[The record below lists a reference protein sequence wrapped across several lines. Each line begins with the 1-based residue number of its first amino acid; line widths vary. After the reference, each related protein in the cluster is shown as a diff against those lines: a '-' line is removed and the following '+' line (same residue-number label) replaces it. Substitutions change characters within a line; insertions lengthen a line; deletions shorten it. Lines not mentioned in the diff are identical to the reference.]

1 MRLRVLPFEKE
12 GVRGGFRNSDLQVFN
27 EMKIS
32 ENWLRAW
39 VNPEIDSGT
48 LSDQL
53 TMLGLEVDDMAPAA
67 KPFSGVVVG
76 EVLTVEQHPDADRL
90 RVTTVNI
97 GSGEPLQI
105 VCGAPNVRAGMKA
118 PVATIGAVLPGDFK
132 IKKGKLRGVESQGM
146 LCGAS
151 EIDLE
156 DKIDGLLELPADAPV
171 GVDIREYLELDD
183 HVIDISITP
192 NRGDCFS
199 IRGVAREIGVIN
211 QLPVAAPEIKEVAA
225 AIADHKNVIVDT
237 DGCPRYLGRVIKN
250 VNTKAPTPAWM
261 ERALARSGI
270 RQHSILVDIT
280 NYVLIE
286 LGQPLHAFDGGKVEG
301 AVHVRQAAAGEKLV
315 LLNEQE
321 VELQEDVMVIADDA
335 KALAIAG
342 IMGGL
347 SSSVTDE
354 TAEIFLESAFFA
366 PLHIAGRARRF
377 GLHTDA
383 SQRYERGVD
392 FELPMAAM
400 HRASQLI
407 AELAGGEFGP
417 ITAVEQAALLPKR
430 EAIALNQAQVDQL
443 LGYAVEPAFISDAL
457 SRLGCAVTVKAEGE
471 WTVVP
476 PSHRYDMAIY
486 QDLIEEVARIHG
498 YDNIQ
503 ISLPVMDVKLAKYAD
518 QFELAQLRQTAV
530 TLGYQEAISFSF
542 ADAKL
547 EKQLNPQV
555 QPLALANPISSDLA
569 VMRSTLL
576 SSLIPCVQYNLNRQ
590 QSRVRFFELGLRFD
604 YQGAS
609 SIHDLKQVPAF
620 ALIAAGPRTAESWH
634 GKPAEMDFFDF
645 KGDVEEI
652 LAAAR
657 LKVEYVRSERAWLHP
672 GQSAEILLNGQSIGY
687 LGRLH
692 PSLEAELDLSATWVA
707 ELDQQAILQTYVSN
721 FTELSRFPS
730 VRRDIA
736 LLISDKIN
744 VSEIQQLIEKTGGEL
759 LDSAWLFDVYTGQ
772 GVEEGKRSLA
782 FALLWQHPSRT
793 LEDAE
798 IKSGMDNIL
807 QVLENTYQATLRA
820 S

>member
-1 MRLRVLPFEKE
+1 
-12 GVRGGFRNSDLQVFN
+12 
-27 EMKIS
+27 MKIS
-32 ENWLRAW
+32 ENWLRTW
-39 VNPEIDSGT
+39 VNPAIDSET

-53 TMLGLEVDDMAPAA
+53 TMLGLEVDELAPVA
-67 KPFSGVVVG
+67 KPFTGVVVG

-118 PVATIGAVLPGDFK
+118 PVAMIGAVLPGDFK

-171 GVDIREYLELDD
+171 GINIREYLKLDD
-183 HVIDISITP
+183 NVIDISITP

-199 IRGVAREIGVIN
+199 IRGIAREIAVIN
-211 QLPVAAPEIKEVAA
+211 QLQMNEPDIKSVDAT
-225 AIADHKNVIVDT
+225 IADEKKVVIST
-237 DGCPRYLGRVIKN
+237 EGAPRYLGRVIKN
-250 VNTKAPTPAWM
+250 VNVKAATPEWM
-261 ERALARSGI
+261 EQALARSGI
-270 RQHSILVDIT
+270 RTHSILVDVT
-280 NYVLIE
+280 NYVLME
-286 LGQPLHAFDGGKVEG
+286 LGQPMHAFDLAKIEG
-301 AVHVRQAAAGEKLV
+301 TVHVRQAQPQEKLQ
-315 LLNEQE
+315 LLNDQE
-321 VELQEDVMVIADDA
+321 VELQEDIMVIADDQ

-347 SSSVTDE
+347 ASSVTDD
-354 TAEIFLESAFFA
+354 TTDIFLESAFFA
-366 PLHIAGRARRF
+366 PLAIAGRARRF
-377 GLHTDA
+377 GLHTDS

-392 FELPMAAM
+392 FELPLIAM
-400 HRASQLI
+400 NRASQLI
-407 AELAGGEFGP
+407 QELAGGEFGP
-417 ITAVEQAALLPKR
+417 ITVAEKTEILPKR
-430 EAIALNQAQVDQL
+430 EAIELKQAQVDQL
-443 LGYAVEPAFISDAL
+443 LGYQVTADFIADAL
-457 SRLGCAVTVKAEGE
+457 TRLGCEVTVKAEGE
-471 WTVVP
+471 WSVVP

-486 QDLIEEVARIHG
+486 QDLIEEVARIDG

-503 ISLPVMDVKLAKYAD
+503 ISLPSMDVQLAKYQD
-518 QFELAQLRQTAV
+518 RFEIAELRQTIV

-555 QPLALANPISSDLA
+555 NPLMLANPISSDLA
-569 VMRSTLL
+569 AMRSTLL

-604 YQGAS
+604 YQNAK
-609 SIHDLKQVPAF
+609 SIEDLKQIPTL
-620 ALIAAGPRTAESWH
+620 ALVAVGSQQPESWH
-634 GKPAEMDFFDF
+634 VKPQPMDFFDF
-645 KGDVEEI
+645 KGEIEEI
-652 LAAAR
+652 LAAGR
-657 LKVEYVRSERAWLHP
+657 VKVEYVRSERAWLHP
-672 GQSAEILLNGQSIGY
+672 GQSAEILVDGQSIGY

-692 PSLEAELDLSATWVA
+692 PSLENELDLSTTWVA
-707 ELDQQAILQTYVSN
+707 ELNQTAVLQSYVSN

-730 VRRDIA
+730 IRRDIA
-736 LLISDKIN
+736 LLISDNIN
-744 VSEIQQLIEKTGGEL
+744 VRDIQQLIEKTGGEL
-759 LDSAWLFDVYTGQ
+759 LDSTWLFDVYTGQ

-798 IKSGMDNIL
+798 IKSGMDNII

>member
-1 MRLRVLPFEKE
+1 
-12 GVRGGFRNSDLQVFN
+12 
-27 EMKIS
+27 MKIS
-32 ENWLRAW
+32 ENWLRTW
-39 VNPEIDSGT
+39 VNPAIDSDT

-53 TMLGLEVDDMAPAA
+53 TMLGLEVDELAPVA
-67 KPFSGVVVG
+67 KPFTGVVVG

-156 DKIDGLLELPADAPV
+156 DKIDGLLELPDDAPV
-171 GVDIREYLELDD
+171 GVNIREYLKLDD
-183 HVIDISITP
+183 NVIDISITP

-199 IRGVAREIGVIN
+199 IRGIAREVAVIN
-211 QLPVAAPEIKEVAA
+211 QLQMNEPEIKSVDATITDEKKV
-225 AIADHKNVIVDT
+225 VIST
-237 DGCPRYLGRVIKN
+237 DGAPRYLGRVIKN
-250 VNTKAPTPAWM
+250 VNVKAATPEWM
-261 ERALARSGI
+261 QQALARSGI
-270 RQHSILVDIT
+270 RTHSILVDVT
-280 NYVLIE
+280 NYVLME
-286 LGQPLHAFDGGKVEG
+286 LGQPMHAFDLAKIEG
-301 AVHVRQAAAGEKLV
+301 TVHVRQAQPQEKLQ
-315 LLNEQE
+315 LLNDQE
-321 VELQEDVMVIADDA
+321 VELQDDVMVIADDQ

-347 SSSVTDE
+347 ASSVTDD
-354 TAEIFLESAFFA
+354 TTDIFLESAFFA
-366 PLHIAGRARRF
+366 PLAIAGRARRF
-377 GLHTDA
+377 GLHTDS

-392 FELPMAAM
+392 FELPLIAM
-400 HRASQLI
+400 NRASQLI
-407 AELAGGEFGP
+407 QELAGGEFGP
-417 ITAVEQAALLPKR
+417 ITVAEKSDLLPKR
-430 EAIALNQAQVDQL
+430 EAIELKQAQVDQL
-443 LGYAVEPAFISDAL
+443 LGYKVAAEFITDAL
-457 SRLGCAVTVKAEGE
+457 TRLGCEVTVQANGE
-471 WTVVP
+471 WSVVP

-486 QDLIEEVARIHG
+486 QDLIEEVARIDG

-503 ISLPVMDVKLAKYAD
+503 ISLPSMDVQLAKYQD
-518 QFELAQLRQTAV
+518 RFEIVQLRQTVV

-555 QPLALANPISSDLA
+555 SPLMLANPISSDLA
-569 VMRSTLL
+569 AMRSTLL

-604 YQGAS
+604 YQNAN
-609 SIHDLKQVPAF
+609 SIQDLKQIPTL
-620 ALIAAGPRTAESWH
+620 ALVAVGSREPESWH
-634 GKPAEMDFFDF
+634 AKPQPMDFFDF
-645 KGDVEEI
+645 KGEVEEI
-652 LAAAR
+652 LAAGR
-657 LKVEYVRSERAWLHP
+657 VKVEYVRSERPWLHP
-672 GQSAEILLNGQSIGY
+672 GQSAEILVDGQSIGY

-692 PSLEAELDLSATWVA
+692 PSLENELDLSTTWVA
-707 ELDQQAILQTYVSN
+707 ELDQAAVLQSYVSN

-736 LLISDKIN
+736 LLISDNIN
-744 VSEIQQLIEKTGGEL
+744 VRDIQQLIEKTGGEL
-759 LDSAWLFDVYTGQ
+759 LDSTWLFDVYTGQ

-798 IKSGMDNIL
+798 IKSGMDNII

>member
-1 MRLRVLPFEKE
+1 
-12 GVRGGFRNSDLQVFN
+12 
-27 EMKIS
+27 
-32 ENWLRAW
+32 
-39 VNPEIDSGT
+39 
-48 LSDQL
+48 
-53 TMLGLEVDDMAPAA
+53 
-67 KPFSGVVVG
+67 
-76 EVLTVEQHPDADRL
+76 
-90 RVTTVNI
+90 
-97 GSGEPLQI
+97 
-105 VCGAPNVRAGMKA
+105 
-118 PVATIGAVLPGDFK
+118 
-132 IKKGKLRGVESQGM
+132 M

-171 GVDIREYLELDD
+171 GMNIREYLDLDD
-183 HVIDISITP
+183 NVIDISITP

-199 IRGVAREIGVIN
+199 IRGIAREIGVIN
-211 QLPVAAPEIKEVAA
+211 QLPVIAPEIKEVAA
-225 AIADHKNVIVDT
+225 TISEEKKVVVST
-237 DGCPRYLGRVIKN
+237 EGCPRYLGRVIKN
-250 VNTKAPTPAWM
+250 VNTKAVTPVWM

-286 LGQPLHAFDGGKVEG
+286 LGQPLHAFDGGKVQG
-301 AVHVRQAAAGEKLV
+301 AVHVRQAAEAEKLV

-321 VELQEDVMVIADDA
+321 VELNEKVMVIADDE

-347 SSSVTDE
+347 SSAVSDAT
-354 TAEIFLESAFFA
+354 TEIFLESAFFA
-366 PLHIAGRARRF
+366 PLHIAGRARSF
-377 GLHTDA
+377 GMHTDA

-392 FELPMAAM
+392 FELPLIAM

-417 ITAVEQAALLPKR
+417 ITVAENAALLPTR
-430 EAIALNQAQVDQL
+430 DAIELNQAQVDQL
-443 LGYAVEPAFISDAL
+443 LGYSVDSAFITDAL
-457 SRLGCAVTVKAEGE
+457 SRLGCEVTVKAEGE
-471 WTVVP
+471 WSVVP
-476 PSHRYDMAIY
+476 PSHRYDMMIY

-503 ISLPVMDVKLAKYAD
+503 ISLPVIDVKLAKYQD
-518 QFELAQLRQTAV
+518 QFELGQLRQTAV

-542 ADAKL
+542 ADLKL
-547 EKQLNPQV
+547 EKQLNSSV
-555 QPLALANPISSDLA
+555 NPLVLANPISSDLA

-576 SSLIPCVQYNLNRQ
+576 SSLIPCVQYNVNRQ

-604 YQGAS
+604 YQEAS
-609 SIHDLKQVPAF
+609 GIHDLKQIPTF
-620 ALIAAGPRTAESWH
+620 ALIATGSRHAESWH
-634 GKPAEMDFFDF
+634 VKPAAMDFFDF

-652 LAAAR
+652 LAAGR
-657 LKVEYVRSERAWLHP
+657 VKVEYVRSERSWLHP
-672 GQSAEILLNGQSIGY
+672 GQSAEILVNGQSIGY

-692 PSLEAELDLSATWVA
+692 PSLEDELDLATTWVA
-707 ELDQQAILQTYVSN
+707 ELDQAAVLQTYVSN

-736 LLISDKIN
+736 LLINDKIN
-744 VSEIQQLIEKTGGEL
+744 VSEIQGLIEKTGGEL
-759 LDSAWLFDVYTGQ
+759 LDSTWLFDVYTGQ

>member
-1 MRLRVLPFEKE
+1 
-12 GVRGGFRNSDLQVFN
+12 
-27 EMKIS
+27 MKIS
-32 ENWLRAW
+32 ENWLRTW
-39 VNPEIDSGT
+39 VNPAIDSEK

-53 TMLGLEVDDMAPAA
+53 TMLGLEVDEIAPAA
-67 KPFSGVVVG
+67 KPFTGVVVG

-171 GVDIREYLELDD
+171 GVNVREYLDLDD
-183 HVIDISITP
+183 NVIDISITP

-199 IRGVAREIGVIN
+199 IRGIAREIGVIN
-211 QLPVAAPEIKEVAA
+211 QLPVTAPEIKEVAA
-225 AIADHKNVIVDT
+225 TLADEKKVVVET
-237 DGCPRYLGRVIKN
+237 EGCARYLGRVIKN
-250 VNTKAPTPAWM
+250 VNTKAPTPEWM
-261 ERALARSGI
+261 ERALVRAGI

-280 NYVLIE
+280 NYVLME
-286 LGQPLHAFDGGKVEG
+286 LGQPLHAFDGGKVQG
-301 AVHVRQAAAGEKLV
+301 SVHVRQAKAGEKLV

-321 VELQEDVMVIADDA
+321 VELQDDVMVIADA
-335 KALAIAG
+335 EKALAIAG

-347 SSSVTDE
+347 SSAVTDE
-354 TAEIFLESAFFA
+354 TTEIFLESAFFA

-392 FELPMAAM
+392 FELPMIAM

-417 ITAVEQAALLPKR
+417 IIVAEKTELLPER
-430 EAIALNQAQVDQL
+430 EAIELEQAQVDQL
-443 LGYAVEPAFISDAL
+443 LGYTVESDFITDAL
-457 SRLGCAVTVKAEGE
+457 TRLGCSVTVKAEGQ
-471 WTVVP
+471 WSVVP

-503 ISLPVMDVKLAKYAD
+503 ISLPVIDVKLAKYED
-518 QFELAQLRQTAV
+518 QFELTQLRQTAV

-542 ADAKL
+542 ADLKL
-547 EKQLNPQV
+547 EKQLNPEV
-555 QPLALANPISSDLA
+555 NPLALANPISSDLA

-576 SSLIPCVQYNLNRQ
+576 SSLIPCVQYNVNRQ
-590 QSRVRFFELGLRFD
+590 QNRVRFFELGLRFD
-604 YQGAS
+604 YQDAA
-609 SIHDLKQVPAF
+609 SIHDLKQIPTF
-620 ALIAAGPRTAESWH
+620 ALIATGSRTPETWH
-634 GKPAEMDFFDF
+634 GKAQPMDFFDF
-645 KGDVEEI
+645 KGDIEEI

-657 LKVEYVRSERAWLHP
+657 LNVEYVRSERSWLHP
-672 GQSAEILLNGQSIGY
+672 GQSAEILVNGQSIGY

-692 PSLEAELDLSATWVA
+692 PSLEDELDLATTWVA
-707 ELDQQAILQTYVSN
+707 ELDQSAVLQTYVSN

-744 VSEIQQLIEKTGGEL
+744 VSEIQGLIEKTGGEL
-759 LDSAWLFDVYTGQ
+759 LGSTWLFDVYTGQ

>member
-1 MRLRVLPFEKE
+1 
-12 GVRGGFRNSDLQVFN
+12 
-27 EMKIS
+27 MKIS
-32 ENWLRAW
+32 ENWLRTW
-39 VNPEIDSGT
+39 VNPAIDSDT

-53 TMLGLEVDDMAPAA
+53 TMLGLEVDELAPVA
-67 KPFSGVVVG
+67 KPFTGVVVG

-105 VCGAPNVRAGMKA
+105 VCGAPNVRVGMKA

-171 GVDIREYLELDD
+171 GVNIREYLKLDD
-183 HVIDISITP
+183 NVIDISITP

-199 IRGVAREIGVIN
+199 IRGIAREIAVIN
-211 QLPVAAPEIKEVAA
+211 QLQMNEPEIKSVDATITDEKKV
-225 AIADHKNVIVDT
+225 VIST
-237 DGCPRYLGRVIKN
+237 DGAPRYLGRVVKN
-250 VNTKAPTPAWM
+250 VNVKAATPEWM
-261 ERALARSGI
+261 EQALARSGI
-270 RQHSILVDIT
+270 RTHSILVDVT
-280 NYVLIE
+280 NYVLME
-286 LGQPLHAFDGGKVEG
+286 LGQPMHAFDLAKIEG
-301 AVHVRQAAAGEKLV
+301 TVHVRQAKSQEKLQ
-315 LLNEQE
+315 LLNDQE
-321 VELQEDVMVIADDA
+321 VELQEDIMVIADDQ

-347 SSSVTDE
+347 ASSVTDD
-354 TAEIFLESAFFA
+354 TTDIFLESAFFA
-366 PLHIAGRARRF
+366 PLAIAGRARRF
-377 GLHTDA
+377 GLHTDS

-392 FELPMAAM
+392 FELPIIAM
-400 HRASQLI
+400 NRASQLI
-407 AELAGGEFGP
+407 QELAGGEFGP
-417 ITAVEQAALLPKR
+417 ITVAEKTDLLPKR
-430 EAIALNQAQVDQL
+430 EAIELKQAQVDQL
-443 LGYAVEPAFISDAL
+443 LGYQVAAEFITDAL
-457 SRLGCAVTVKAEGE
+457 TRLGCSVTVKAEGE
-471 WTVVP
+471 WSVVP

-486 QDLIEEVARIHG
+486 QDLIEEVARIDG

-503 ISLPVMDVKLAKYAD
+503 ISLPSMDVQLAKYQD
-518 QFELAQLRQTAV
+518 RFEIAQLRQTVV

-555 QPLALANPISSDLA
+555 NPLMLANPISSDLA
-569 VMRSTLL
+569 AMRSTLL

-604 YQGAS
+604 YQNAAS
-609 SIHDLKQVPAF
+609 IQDLKQIPTL
-620 ALIAAGPRTAESWH
+620 ALIAVGSREPESWH
-634 GKPAEMDFFDF
+634 AKPQPMDFFDF
-645 KGDVEEI
+645 KGEVEEV
-652 LAAAR
+652 LAAGR
-657 LKVEYVRSERAWLHP
+657 VKVEYVRSERAWLHP
-672 GQSAEILLNGQSIGY
+672 GQSAEILVDGKSIGY

-692 PSLEAELDLSATWVA
+692 PSLENELDLSTTWVA
-707 ELDQQAILQTYVSN
+707 ELDQTAVLQSYVSN

-736 LLISDKIN
+736 LLISDNIN
-744 VSEIQQLIEKTGGEL
+744 VRDIQQLIEKTGGEL
-759 LDSAWLFDVYTGQ
+759 LDSTWLFDVYTGQ

-798 IKSGMDNIL
+798 IKSGMDNII

>member
-1 MRLRVLPFEKE
+1 
-12 GVRGGFRNSDLQVFN
+12 
-27 EMKIS
+27 MKIS
-32 ENWLRAW
+32 ENWLRTW
-39 VNPEIDSGT
+39 VNPAIDSET

-53 TMLGLEVDDMAPAA
+53 TMLGLEVDELAPVA
-67 KPFSGVVVG
+67 KPFTGVVVG

-156 DKIDGLLELPADAPV
+156 DKIDGLLELPTDAPV
-171 GVDIREYLELDD
+171 GVNIREYLKLDD
-183 HVIDISITP
+183 NVIDISITP

-199 IRGVAREIGVIN
+199 IRGIAREIAVIN
-211 QLPVAAPEIKEVAA
+211 QLQMNEPDIKSVEAT
-225 AIADHKNVIVDT
+225 IADEKKVVIST
-237 DGCPRYLGRVIKN
+237 EGAPRYLGRVIKN
-250 VNTKAPTPAWM
+250 VNVKAATPEWM
-261 ERALARSGI
+261 EQALARSGI
-270 RQHSILVDIT
+270 RTHSILVDVT
-280 NYVLIE
+280 NYVLME
-286 LGQPLHAFDGGKVEG
+286 LGQPMHAFDLAKIEG
-301 AVHVRQAAAGEKLV
+301 TVHVRQAQPQEKLQ
-315 LLNEQE
+315 LLNDQE
-321 VELQEDVMVIADDA
+321 VELQEDIMVIADDQ

-347 SSSVTDE
+347 ASSVTDD
-354 TAEIFLESAFFA
+354 TTDIFLESAFFA
-366 PLHIAGRARRF
+366 PLAIAGRARRF
-377 GLHTDA
+377 GLHTDS

-392 FELPMAAM
+392 FELPLIAM
-400 HRASQLI
+400 NRASQLI
-407 AELAGGEFGP
+407 QELAGGEFGP
-417 ITAVEQAALLPKR
+417 ITVAEKTEILPKR
-430 EAIALNQAQVDQL
+430 EAIELKQAQVDQL
-443 LGYAVEPAFISDAL
+443 LGYQLTADFIADAL
-457 SRLGCAVTVKAEGE
+457 TRLGCEVTVKAEGE
-471 WTVVP
+471 WNVVP

-486 QDLIEEVARIHG
+486 QDLIEEVARIDG

-503 ISLPVMDVKLAKYAD
+503 ISLPSMDVQLAKYQD
-518 QFELAQLRQTAV
+518 RFEIAELRQTIV

-555 QPLALANPISSDLA
+555 NPLMLANPISSDLA
-569 VMRSTLL
+569 AMRSTLL

-604 YQGAS
+604 YQDAKT
-609 SIHDLKQVPAF
+609 IEDLKQIPTL
-620 ALIAAGPRTAESWH
+620 ALVAVGSQQPESWH
-634 GKPAEMDFFDF
+634 VKPQPMDFFDF
-645 KGDVEEI
+645 KGEIEEI
-652 LAAAR
+652 LAAGR
-657 LKVEYVRSERAWLHP
+657 VKVEYVRSERAWLHP
-672 GQSAEILLNGQSIGY
+672 GQSAEILVDGQSIGY

-692 PSLEAELDLSATWVA
+692 PSLENELDLSTTWVA
-707 ELDQQAILQTYVSN
+707 ELNQTAVLQSYVSN

-730 VRRDIA
+730 IRRDIA
-736 LLISDKIN
+736 LLISDNIN
-744 VSEIQQLIEKTGGEL
+744 VRDIQQLIEKTGGEL
-759 LDSAWLFDVYTGQ
+759 LDSTWLFDVYTGQ

-798 IKSGMDNIL
+798 IKSGMDNII

>member
-1 MRLRVLPFEKE
+1 
-12 GVRGGFRNSDLQVFN
+12 
-27 EMKIS
+27 MKIS
-32 ENWLRAW
+32 ENWLRTW
-39 VNPEIDSGT
+39 VNPAIDSET

-53 TMLGLEVDDMAPAA
+53 TMLGLEVDELAPVA
-67 KPFSGVVVG
+67 KPFTGVVVG

-171 GVDIREYLELDD
+171 GINIREYLKLDD
-183 HVIDISITP
+183 NVIDISITP

-199 IRGVAREIGVIN
+199 IRGIAREIAVIN
-211 QLPVAAPEIKEVAA
+211 QLQMNEPDIKSVDAT
-225 AIADHKNVIVDT
+225 IADEKKVVIST
-237 DGCPRYLGRVIKN
+237 EGAPRYLGRVIKN
-250 VNTKAPTPAWM
+250 VNVKAATPEWM
-261 ERALARSGI
+261 EQALARSGI
-270 RQHSILVDIT
+270 RTHSILVDVT
-280 NYVLIE
+280 NYVLME
-286 LGQPLHAFDGGKVEG
+286 LGQPMHAFDLAKIEG
-301 AVHVRQAAAGEKLV
+301 TVHVRQAQPQEKLQ
-315 LLNEQE
+315 LLNDQE
-321 VELQEDVMVIADDA
+321 VELQEDIMVIADDQ

-347 SSSVTDE
+347 ASSVTDD
-354 TAEIFLESAFFA
+354 TTDIFLESAFFA
-366 PLHIAGRARRF
+366 PLAIAGRARRF
-377 GLHTDA
+377 GLHTDS

-392 FELPMAAM
+392 FELPLIAM
-400 HRASQLI
+400 NRASQLI
-407 AELAGGEFGP
+407 QELAGGEFGP
-417 ITAVEQAALLPKR
+417 ITVAEKTEILPKR
-430 EAIALNQAQVDQL
+430 EAIELKQAQVDQL
-443 LGYAVEPAFISDAL
+443 LGYQLTADFIADAL
-457 SRLGCAVTVKAEGE
+457 TRLGCEVTVKAEGE
-471 WTVVP
+471 WNVVP

-486 QDLIEEVARIHG
+486 QDLIEEVARIDG

-503 ISLPVMDVKLAKYAD
+503 ISLPSMDVQLAKYQD
-518 QFELAQLRQTAV
+518 RFEIAELRQTIV

-555 QPLALANPISSDLA
+555 NPLMLANPISSDLA
-569 VMRSTLL
+569 AMRSTLL

-604 YQGAS
+604 YQNAK
-609 SIHDLKQVPAF
+609 SIEDLKQIPTL
-620 ALIAAGPRTAESWH
+620 ALVAVGSQQPESWH
-634 GKPAEMDFFDF
+634 VKPQPMDFFDF
-645 KGDVEEI
+645 KGEIEEI
-652 LAAAR
+652 LAAGR
-657 LKVEYVRSERAWLHP
+657 VKVEYVRSERAWLHP
-672 GQSAEILLNGQSIGY
+672 GQSAEILVDGQSIGY

-692 PSLEAELDLSATWVA
+692 PSLENELDLSTTWVA
-707 ELDQQAILQTYVSN
+707 ELNQTAVLQSYVSN

-730 VRRDIA
+730 IRRDIA
-736 LLISDKIN
+736 LLISDNIN
-744 VSEIQQLIEKTGGEL
+744 VRDIQQLIEKTGGEL
-759 LDSAWLFDVYTGQ
+759 LDSTWLFDVYTGQ

-798 IKSGMDNIL
+798 IKSGMDNII

>member
-1 MRLRVLPFEKE
+1 
-12 GVRGGFRNSDLQVFN
+12 
-27 EMKIS
+27 MKIS
-32 ENWLRAW
+32 ENWLRTW
-39 VNPEIDSGT
+39 VNPAIDSEK

-53 TMLGLEVDDMAPAA
+53 TMLGLEVDDLSPAA
-67 KPFSGVVVG
+67 KPFTGVVVG

-156 DKIDGLLELPADAPV
+156 DKIDGLLELPVDAPV
-171 GVDIREYLELDD
+171 GVNVREYLDLDD
-183 HVIDISITP
+183 NVIDISITP

-199 IRGVAREIGVIN
+199 IRGIAREIGVIN
-211 QLPVAAPEIKEVAA
+211 QLPVTAPDIQEVAA
-225 AIADHKNVIVDT
+225 SIADEKKVVVST
-237 DGCPRYLGRVIKN
+237 EGCPRYLGRVIKN
-250 VNTKAPTPAWM
+250 VNTKAATPEWM

-280 NYVLIE
+280 NYVLME
-286 LGQPLHAFDGGKVEG
+286 LGQPLHAFDAAKVQG
-301 AVHVRQAAAGEKLV
+301 AVQVRQATGGEKLV

-321 VELQEDVMVIADDA
+321 VELQDDVMVIADDE

-354 TAEIFLESAFFA
+354 TTEIFLESAFFA

-392 FELPMAAM
+392 FELPLIAM

-407 AELAGGEFGP
+407 SELAGGEFGP
-417 ITAVEQAALLPKR
+417 ITVAENAAVLPTR
-430 EAIALNQAQVDQL
+430 DAIELEQAQVDQL
-443 LGYAVEPAFISDAL
+443 LGYSVDSDFITDAL
-457 SRLGCAVTVKAEGE
+457 TRLGCEVTVKAQGQ
-471 WTVVP
+471 WSVVP

-503 ISLPVMDVKLAKYAD
+503 ISLPVIDTKLAKYQD
-518 QFELAQLRQTAV
+518 QFEVAQLRQTLV

-542 ADAKL
+542 ADLKL
-547 EKQLNPQV
+547 EKQLNAAV
-555 QPLALANPISSDLA
+555 NPLALANPISSDLA

-576 SSLIPCVQYNLNRQ
+576 SSLIPCVQYNINRQ

-604 YQGAS
+604 YQNAA
-609 SIHDLKQVPAF
+609 SIHDLKQIPTLAM
-620 ALIAAGPRTAESWH
+620 IAVGAKTAESWH
-634 GKPAEMDFFDF
+634 GKPQAMDFFDL
-645 KGDVEEI
+645 KGEVEEL
-652 LAAAR
+652 LAAGR
-657 LKVEYVRSERAWLHP
+657 VQVEYVRSERSWLHP
-672 GQSAEILLNGQSIGY
+672 GQSAEILVNGQSIGY

-692 PSLEAELDLSATWVA
+692 PSLENELDLGTTWVA
-707 ELDQQAILQTYVSN
+707 ELDQQAVLQTYVSN

-744 VSEIQQLIEKTGGEL
+744 VSEIQQLIEQTGGEL
-759 LDSAWLFDVYTGQ
+759 LHSTWLFDVYTGQ
-772 GVEEGKRSLA
+772 GVEAGKRSLA
-782 FALLWQHPSRT
+782 FALLWQHPTRT

-807 QVLENTYQATLRA
+807 KVLENTYQATLRA

>member
-1 MRLRVLPFEKE
+1 
-12 GVRGGFRNSDLQVFN
+12 
-27 EMKIS
+27 MKIS
-32 ENWLRAW
+32 ENWLRTW
-39 VNPEIDSGT
+39 VNPAIDSEK

-53 TMLGLEVDDMAPAA
+53 TMLGLEVDELAPAA
-67 KPFSGVVVG
+67 KPFTGVVVG

-132 IKKGKLRGVESQGM
+132 IKKGKLRGIESQGM

-171 GVDIREYLELDD
+171 GMNIREYLDLDD
-183 HVIDISITP
+183 NVIDISITP

-199 IRGVAREIGVIN
+199 IRGIAREIGVIN
-211 QLPVAAPEIKEVAA
+211 QLPVIAPEIKEVAA
-225 AIADHKNVIVDT
+225 TISEEKKVVVST
-237 DGCPRYLGRVIKN
+237 EGCPRYLGRVIKN
-250 VNTKAPTPAWM
+250 VNTKAVTPVWM

-286 LGQPLHAFDGGKVEG
+286 LGQPLHAFDGGKVQG
-301 AVHVRQAAAGEKLV
+301 TVHVRQATEAEKLV

-321 VELQEDVMVIADDA
+321 VELNEKVMVIADDE

-347 SSSVTDE
+347 SSAVSDAT
-354 TAEIFLESAFFA
+354 TEIFLESAFFA
-366 PLHIAGRARRF
+366 PLHIAGRARSF
-377 GLHTDA
+377 GMHTDA

-392 FELPMAAM
+392 FELPLIAM

-417 ITAVEQAALLPKR
+417 ITVAENAALLPTR
-430 EAIALNQAQVDQL
+430 DAIELNQAQVDQL
-443 LGYAVEPAFISDAL
+443 LGYSVDSAFITDAL
-457 SRLGCAVTVKAEGE
+457 SRLGCEVTVKAEGE
-471 WTVVP
+471 WSVVP
-476 PSHRYDMAIY
+476 PSHRYDM
-486 QDLIEEVARIHG
+486 IEEVARIHG

-503 ISLPVMDVKLAKYAD
+503 ISLPVIDVKLAKYQD
-518 QFELAQLRQTAV
+518 QFELGQLRQTAV

-542 ADAKL
+542 SDLKL
-547 EKQLNPQV
+547 EKQLNSSV
-555 QPLALANPISSDLA
+555 NPLALANPISSDLA

-576 SSLIPCVQYNLNRQ
+576 SSLIPCVQYNVNRQ

-604 YQGAS
+604 YQEAS
-609 SIHDLKQVPAF
+609 SIHDLKQIPTF
-620 ALIAAGPRTAESWH
+620 ALIATGSRHAESWH
-634 GKPAEMDFFDF
+634 GKAQPMDFFDF

-652 LAAAR
+652 LAAGR
-657 LKVEYVRSERAWLHP
+657 VKVEYVRSERSWLHP
-672 GQSAEILLNGQSIGY
+672 GQSAEILVNGQSIGY

-692 PSLEAELDLSATWVA
+692 PSLEDELDLATTWVA
-707 ELDQQAILQTYVSN
+707 ELDQAAVLQTYVSN

-744 VSEIQQLIEKTGGEL
+744 VSEIQGLIEKTGGEL
-759 LDSAWLFDVYTGQ
+759 LDSTWLFDVYTGQ

>member
-1 MRLRVLPFEKE
+1 
-12 GVRGGFRNSDLQVFN
+12 
-27 EMKIS
+27 MKIS
-32 ENWLRAW
+32 ENWLRTW
-39 VNPEIDSGT
+39 VNPAIDSDT

-53 TMLGLEVDDMAPAA
+53 TMLGLEVDELVPAA
-67 KPFSGVVVG
+67 QPFTGVVVG
-76 EVLTVEQHPDADRL
+76 EVLTVIQHPDADRL

-97 GSGEPLQI
+97 GSAEPLQI
-105 VCGAPNVRAGMKA
+105 VCGAPNVRVGMKA

-156 DKIDGLLELPADAPV
+156 DKIDGLLELPDDAPV
-171 GVDIREYLELDD
+171 GINIREYLNLDD

-211 QLPVAAPEIKEVAA
+211 QLPVTAPEITEVAA
-225 AIADHKNVIVDT
+225 SIADQKQVSVNT

-250 VNTKAPTPAWM
+250 VNTKAATPAWM
-261 ERALARSGI
+261 EQALARSGI

-280 NYVLIE
+280 NYVLME
-286 LGQPLHAFDGGKVEG
+286 LGQPLHAFDGGQVQG
-301 AVHVRQAAAGEKLV
+301 SVHVRQATANEKLV

-321 VELQEDVMVIADDA
+321 IELTEDVMVIADDA

-347 SSSVTDE
+347 SSSVTDA
-354 TAEIFLESAFFA
+354 TTEIFLESAFFA
-366 PLHIAGRARRF
+366 PLHIAGRARRY

-392 FELPMAAM
+392 FELPMMAM

-407 AELAGGEFGP
+407 QSLAGGEFGP
-417 ITAVEQAALLPKR
+417 ITVAERAELLPKR
-430 EAIALNQAQVDQL
+430 EAIELNQAQVDQL
-443 LGYAVEPAFISDAL
+443 LGYQVESTFITDAL
-457 SRLGCAVTVKAEGE
+457 QRLGCVVTVKAEGE

-476 PSHRYDMAIY
+476 PTHRYDMAIY
-486 QDLIEEVARIHG
+486 QDLIEEVVRIHG

-503 ISLPVMDVKLAKYAD
+503 ISLPVIDVKLAKHQD
-518 QFELAQLRQTAV
+518 QFELTQLRQTLV

-542 ADAKL
+542 ADLKL
-547 EKQLNPQV
+547 EKQLNSKV
-555 QPLALANPISSDLA
+555 NPLALANPISSDLA

-576 SSLIPCVQYNLNRQ
+576 SSLIPCVQYNINRQ

-604 YQGAS
+604 YQNAQ
-609 SIHDLKQVPAF
+609 SIDGLKQIPTL
-620 ALIAAGPRTAESWH
+620 ALIAVGSKQVESWH
-634 GKPAEMDFFDF
+634 GKAQAMDFFDL
-645 KGDVEEI
+645 KGEVEEI
-652 LAAAR
+652 LAAGR
-657 LKVEYVRSERAWLHP
+657 VQVEYVRSEREWLHP
-672 GQSAEILLNGQSIGY
+672 GQSAEILIDGKSVGY

-692 PSLEAELDLSATWVA
+692 PSLENALDLGTTWVA
-707 ELDQQAILQTYVSN
+707 ELDQSAVLQTYVSN

-736 LLISDKIN
+736 LVISDKIN
-744 VSEIQQLIEKTGGEL
+744 VSEIQQLIEKTGGAL
-759 LDSAWLFDVYTGQ
+759 LDSTWLFDVYTGQ
-772 GVEEGKRSLA
+772 GVEQGKRSLA

-798 IKSGMDNIL
+798 IKSGMDHII
-807 QVLENTYQATLRA
+807 QVLESTYQATLRA

>member
-1 MRLRVLPFEKE
+1 
-12 GVRGGFRNSDLQVFN
+12 
-27 EMKIS
+27 MKIS
-32 ENWLRAW
+32 ENWLRTW
-39 VNPEIDSGT
+39 VNPAIDSEK

-53 TMLGLEVDDMAPAA
+53 TMLGLEVDDLSPAA
-67 KPFSGVVVG
+67 KPFTGVVVG

-171 GVDIREYLELDD
+171 GVNIREYLDLDD
-183 HVIDISITP
+183 NVIDISITP

-199 IRGVAREIGVIN
+199 IRGIAREVGVIN
-211 QLPVAAPEIKEVAA
+211 QLPVTAPEIKEVAA
-225 AIADHKNVIVDT
+225 SIADEKKVVVST
-237 DGCPRYLGRVIKN
+237 EGCPRYLGRVIKN
-250 VNTKAPTPAWM
+250 VNTKAATPEWM
-261 ERALARSGI
+261 ERALTRSGI

-280 NYVLIE
+280 NYVLME
-286 LGQPLHAFDGGKVEG
+286 LGQPLHAFDGAKVQG
-301 AVHVRQAAAGEKLV
+301 AVQVRQANAGEKLI

-321 VELQEDVMVIADDA
+321 VELQDDVMVIADDE

-354 TAEIFLESAFFA
+354 TTEIFLESAFFA

-392 FELPMAAM
+392 FELPLIAI

-407 AELAGGEFGP
+407 SELAGGEFAP
-417 ITAVEQAALLPKR
+417 ITVAENAAVLPTR
-430 EAIALNQAQVDQL
+430 DAIELEQAQVDQL
-443 LGYAVEPAFISDAL
+443 LGYSVDSDFITDAL
-457 SRLGCAVTVKAEGE
+457 TRLGCEVTVKAQGQ
-471 WTVVP
+471 WSVVP
-476 PSHRYDMAIY
+476 PPHRYDMAIY

-503 ISLPVMDVKLAKYAD
+503 ISLPVIDTKLAKYQD
-518 QFELAQLRQTAV
+518 QFEVAQLRQTLV

-542 ADAKL
+542 ADLKL
-547 EKQLNPQV
+547 EKQLNAAV
-555 QPLALANPISSDLA
+555 NPLALANPISSDLA

-576 SSLIPCVQYNLNRQ
+576 SSLIPCVQYNINRQ

-604 YQGAS
+604 YQNAA
-609 SIHDLKQVPAF
+609 SIHDLKQIPTLAM
-620 ALIAAGPRTAESWH
+620 IAVGAKTAESWH
-634 GKPAEMDFFDF
+634 GKPQAMDFFDL
-645 KGDVEEI
+645 KGEVEEL
-652 LAAAR
+652 LAAGR
-657 LKVEYVRSERAWLHP
+657 VQVEYVRSERSWLHP
-672 GQSAEILLNGQSIGY
+672 GQSAEILVNGQSIGY

-692 PSLEAELDLSATWVA
+692 PSLENELDLGTTWVA
-707 ELDQQAILQTYVSN
+707 ELDQQAVLQTYVSN

-744 VSEIQQLIEKTGGEL
+744 VSEIQQLIEKTGGKL
-759 LDSAWLFDVYTGQ
+759 LHSTWLFDVYTGQ
-772 GVEEGKRSLA
+772 GVEAGKRSLA
-782 FALLWQHPSRT
+782 FALLWQHPTRT

>member
-1 MRLRVLPFEKE
+1 
-12 GVRGGFRNSDLQVFN
+12 
-27 EMKIS
+27 MKIS
-32 ENWLRAW
+32 ENWLRTW
-39 VNPEIDSGT
+39 VNPAIDSDT

-53 TMLGLEVDDMAPAA
+53 TMLGLEVDELAPVA
-67 KPFSGVVVG
+67 KPFTGVVVG

-118 PVATIGAVLPGDFK
+118 PVATIGAILPGDFK

-156 DKIDGLLELPADAPV
+156 DKIDGLLELPDDAPV
-171 GVDIREYLELDD
+171 GVNIREYLKLDD
-183 HVIDISITP
+183 NVIDISITP

-199 IRGVAREIGVIN
+199 IRGIAREVAVIN
-211 QLPVAAPEIKEVAA
+211 QLQMNEPEIKSVDATITDEKKV
-225 AIADHKNVIVDT
+225 VIST
-237 DGCPRYLGRVIKN
+237 DGAPRYLGRVIKN
-250 VNTKAPTPAWM
+250 VNVKAATPEWM
-261 ERALARSGI
+261 EQALARSGI
-270 RQHSILVDIT
+270 RTHSILVDVT
-280 NYVLIE
+280 NYVLME
-286 LGQPLHAFDGGKVEG
+286 LGQPMHAFDLAKIEG
-301 AVHVRQAAAGEKLV
+301 TVHVRQAKPQEKLQ
-315 LLNEQE
+315 LLNDQE
-321 VELQEDVMVIADDA
+321 VELQDDVMVIADDQ

-347 SSSVTDE
+347 ASSVTDD
-354 TAEIFLESAFFA
+354 TTDIFLESAFFA
-366 PLHIAGRARRF
+366 PLAIAGRARRF
-377 GLHTDA
+377 GLHTDS

-392 FELPMAAM
+392 FELPLIAM
-400 HRASQLI
+400 NRASQLI
-407 AELAGGEFGP
+407 QELAGGEFGP
-417 ITAVEQAALLPKR
+417 ITVAEKSDLLPKR
-430 EAIALNQAQVDQL
+430 EAIELKQAQVDQL
-443 LGYAVEPAFISDAL
+443 LGYKVAAEFITDAL
-457 SRLGCAVTVKAEGE
+457 TRLGCEVTIQADGE
-471 WTVVP
+471 WSVVP

-486 QDLIEEVARIHG
+486 QDLIEEVARIDG

-503 ISLPVMDVKLAKYAD
+503 ISLPSMDVQLAKYQD
-518 QFELAQLRQTAV
+518 RFEIAQLRQTVV

-555 QPLALANPISSDLA
+555 SPLMLANPISSDLA
-569 VMRSTLL
+569 AMRSTLL

-604 YQGAS
+604 YQKAN
-609 SIHDLKQVPAF
+609 SIQDLKQIPTL
-620 ALIAAGPRTAESWH
+620 ALVAVGSREPESWH
-634 GKPAEMDFFDF
+634 AKPQPMDFFDF
-645 KGDVEEI
+645 KGEVEEI
-652 LAAAR
+652 LAAGR
-657 LKVEYVRSERAWLHP
+657 VKVEYVRSERPWLHP
-672 GQSAEILLNGQSIGY
+672 GQSAEILVDGQSIGY

-692 PSLEAELDLSATWVA
+692 PSLENELDLSTTWVA
-707 ELDQQAILQTYVSN
+707 ELDQAAVLQSYVSN

-736 LLISDKIN
+736 LLISDNIN
-744 VSEIQQLIEKTGGEL
+744 VRDIQQLIEKTGGEL
-759 LDSAWLFDVYTGQ
+759 LDSTWLFDVYTGQ

-798 IKSGMDNIL
+798 IKSGMDNII

>member
-1 MRLRVLPFEKE
+1 
-12 GVRGGFRNSDLQVFN
+12 
-27 EMKIS
+27 MKIS
-32 ENWLRAW
+32 ENWLRTW
-39 VNPEIDSGT
+39 VNPAIDSET

-53 TMLGLEVDDMAPAA
+53 TMLGLEVDELAPVA
-67 KPFSGVVVG
+67 KPFTGVVVG

-105 VCGAPNVRAGMKA
+105 VCGAPNVRVGMKA

-171 GVDIREYLELDD
+171 GVNIREYLKLDD
-183 HVIDISITP
+183 NVIDISITP

-199 IRGVAREIGVIN
+199 IRGIAREIAVIN
-211 QLPVAAPEIKEVAA
+211 QLQMNEPEIKSVEA
-225 AIADHKNVIVDT
+225 AIADEKKVVIST
-237 DGCPRYLGRVIKN
+237 EGAPRYLGRVIKN
-250 VNTKAPTPAWM
+250 VNVKAATPEWM
-261 ERALARSGI
+261 EQALARSGI
-270 RQHSILVDIT
+270 RTHSILVDVT
-280 NYVLIE
+280 NYVLME
-286 LGQPLHAFDGGKVEG
+286 LGQPMHAFDLAKIEG
-301 AVHVRQAAAGEKLV
+301 TIHVRQAQLHEKLQ
-315 LLNEQE
+315 LLNDQE
-321 VELQEDVMVIADDA
+321 VELQEDIMVIADDQ

-347 SSSVTDE
+347 ASSVTDD
-354 TAEIFLESAFFA
+354 TTDIFLESAFFA
-366 PLHIAGRARRF
+366 PLAIAGRARRF
-377 GLHTDA
+377 GLHTDS

-392 FELPMAAM
+392 FELPLIAM
-400 HRASQLI
+400 NRASQLI
-407 AELAGGEFGP
+407 QELAGGEFGP
-417 ITAVEQAALLPKR
+417 ITVAEKTDLLPKR
-430 EAIALNQAQVDQL
+430 EAIELKQAQVDQL
-443 LGYAVEPAFISDAL
+443 LGYQVAGEFIADAL
-457 SRLGCAVTVKAEGE
+457 TRLGCEVTIKAEGE
-471 WTVVP
+471 WSVVP

-486 QDLIEEVARIHG
+486 QDLIEEVARIDG

-503 ISLPVMDVKLAKYAD
+503 ISLPTMDVKLAKYQD
-518 QFELAQLRQTAV
+518 RFEIAELRQTIV
-530 TLGYQEAISFSF
+530 SLGYQEAISFSF

-555 QPLALANPISSDLA
+555 NPLMLANPISSDLA
-569 VMRSTLL
+569 AMRSTLL

-604 YQGAS
+604 YQNAK
-609 SIHDLKQVPAF
+609 SIEDLKQIPTL
-620 ALIAAGPRTAESWH
+620 ALVAVGSQQPESWH
-634 GKPAEMDFFDF
+634 VKPQPMDFFDF
-645 KGDVEEI
+645 KGEIEEI
-652 LAAAR
+652 LAAGR
-657 LKVEYVRSERAWLHP
+657 VKVEYVRSERAWLHP
-672 GQSAEILLNGQSIGY
+672 GQSAEILVDGQSIGY

-692 PSLEAELDLSATWVA
+692 PSLENELDLSTTWVA
-707 ELDQQAILQTYVSN
+707 ELDQTAVLQSYVSN

-730 VRRDIA
+730 IRRDIA
-736 LLISDKIN
+736 LLISDNIN
-744 VSEIQQLIEKTGGEL
+744 VRDIQQLIEKTGGEL
-759 LDSAWLFDVYTGQ
+759 LDSTWLFDVYTGQ

-798 IKSGMDNIL
+798 IKSGMDNII

>member
-1 MRLRVLPFEKE
+1 
-12 GVRGGFRNSDLQVFN
+12 
-27 EMKIS
+27 MKIS
-32 ENWLRAW
+32 ENWLRTW
-39 VNPEIDSGT
+39 VNPAIDSDT

-53 TMLGLEVDDMAPAA
+53 TMLGLEVDELVPAA
-67 KPFSGVVVG
+67 KHFTGVVVG
-76 EVLTVEQHPDADRL
+76 EVLTVIQHPDADRL

-105 VCGAPNVRAGMKA
+105 VCGAPNVRVGMKA

-156 DKIDGLLELPADAPV
+156 DKIDGLLELPDDAPV
-171 GVDIREYLELDD
+171 GVNIREYLNLDD

-211 QLPVAAPEIKEVAA
+211 QLPVKAPEITEVAA
-225 AIADHKNVIVDT
+225 TIADQKQVHVST

-250 VNTKAPTPAWM
+250 VNTKAATPEWM
-261 ERALARSGI
+261 EQALARSGI

-280 NYVLIE
+280 NYVLME
-286 LGQPLHAFDGGKVEG
+286 LGQPLHAFDGGQVQG
-301 AVHVRQAAAGEKLV
+301 SVHVRQATANEKLV

-321 VELQEDVMVIADDA
+321 IELTEDVMVIADDA

-347 SSSVTDE
+347 SSSVTDA
-354 TAEIFLESAFFA
+354 TTEIFLESAFFA
-366 PLHIAGRARRF
+366 PLHIAGRARRY

-392 FELPMAAM
+392 FELPMIAM

-407 AELAGGEFGP
+407 QSLAGGEFGP
-417 ITAVEQAALLPKR
+417 ITVAERTALLPKR
-430 EAIALNQAQVDQL
+430 EAIELTQAQVDQL
-443 LGYAVEPAFISDAL
+443 LGYSVESAFITDAL
-457 SRLGCAVTVKAEGE
+457 QRLGCVVTVKAEGE

-503 ISLPVMDVKLAKYAD
+503 ISLPVIDVKLAKHQD
-518 QFELAQLRQTAV
+518 QFELPQLRQTLV

-542 ADAKL
+542 ADLKL
-547 EKQLNPQV
+547 EKQLNSQV
-555 QPLALANPISSDLA
+555 NPLALANPISSDLA

-576 SSLIPCVQYNLNRQ
+576 SSLIPCVQYNINRQ

-604 YQGAS
+604 YQNAQT
-609 SIHDLKQVPAF
+609 IDDLNQIPTLAM
-620 ALIAAGPRTAESWH
+620 IAVGSKHAESWH
-634 GKPAEMDFFDF
+634 GKAQAMDFFDF
-645 KGDVEEI
+645 KGEVEEV
-652 LAAAR
+652 LAAGR
-657 LKVEYVRSERAWLHP
+657 VQVEYVRSEREWLHP
-672 GQSAEILLNGQSIGY
+672 GQSAEILIDGKSVGY

-692 PSLEAELDLSATWVA
+692 PSLENALDLSTTWVA
-707 ELDQQAILQTYVSN
+707 ELDQSAVLQTYVSN

-736 LLISDKIN
+736 LVISDKIN

-759 LDSAWLFDVYTGQ
+759 LDSTWLFDVYTGQ
-772 GVEEGKRSLA
+772 GVEQGKRSLA

-798 IKSGMDNIL
+798 IKSGMDHII
-807 QVLENTYQATLRA
+807 QVLESTYQATLRA

>member
-1 MRLRVLPFEKE
+1 
-12 GVRGGFRNSDLQVFN
+12 
-27 EMKIS
+27 MKIS
-32 ENWLRAW
+32 ENWLRTW
-39 VNPEIDSGT
+39 VNPAIDSDT

-53 TMLGLEVDDMAPAA
+53 TMLGLEVDELAPVA
-67 KPFSGVVVG
+67 KPFTGVVVG

-156 DKIDGLLELPADAPV
+156 DKIDGLLELPDDAPV
-171 GVDIREYLELDD
+171 GVNIREYLKLDD
-183 HVIDISITP
+183 NVIDISITP

-199 IRGVAREIGVIN
+199 IRGIAREVAVIN
-211 QLPVAAPEIKEVAA
+211 QLQMNEPEIKSVDATITDEKKV
-225 AIADHKNVIVDT
+225 VINT
-237 DGCPRYLGRVIKN
+237 DGAPRYLGRVIKN
-250 VNTKAPTPAWM
+250 VNVKAATPEWM
-261 ERALARSGI
+261 EQALARSGI
-270 RQHSILVDIT
+270 RTHSILVDVT
-280 NYVLIE
+280 NYVLME
-286 LGQPLHAFDGGKVEG
+286 LGQPMHAFDLAKIEG
-301 AVHVRQAAAGEKLV
+301 TVHVRQAQPQEKLQ
-315 LLNEQE
+315 LLNDQE
-321 VELQEDVMVIADDA
+321 VELQDDVMVIADDQ

-347 SSSVTDE
+347 ASSVTDD
-354 TAEIFLESAFFA
+354 TTDIFLESAFFA
-366 PLHIAGRARRF
+366 PLAIAGRARRF
-377 GLHTDA
+377 GLHTDS

-392 FELPMAAM
+392 FELPLIAM
-400 HRASQLI
+400 NRASQLI
-407 AELAGGEFGP
+407 QELAGGEFGP
-417 ITAVEQAALLPKR
+417 ITVAEKADLLPKR
-430 EAIALNQAQVDQL
+430 EAIELKQVQVDQL
-443 LGYAVEPAFISDAL
+443 LGYKVAAEFITDAL
-457 SRLGCAVTVKAEGE
+457 TRLGCEVTVQANGE
-471 WTVVP
+471 WSVVP

-486 QDLIEEVARIHG
+486 QDLIEEVARIDG

-503 ISLPVMDVKLAKYAD
+503 ISLPSMDVQLAKYQD
-518 QFELAQLRQTAV
+518 RFEIAQLRQTVV

-555 QPLALANPISSDLA
+555 SPLMLANPISSDLA
-569 VMRSTLL
+569 AMRSTLL

-604 YQGAS
+604 YQNAN
-609 SIHDLKQVPAF
+609 SIQDLKQIPTL
-620 ALIAAGPRTAESWH
+620 ALVAVGSREPESWH
-634 GKPAEMDFFDF
+634 AKPQPMDFFDF
-645 KGDVEEI
+645 KGEVEEI
-652 LAAAR
+652 LAAGR
-657 LKVEYVRSERAWLHP
+657 VKVEYVRSERPWLHP
-672 GQSAEILLNGQSIGY
+672 GQSAEILVDGQSIGY

-692 PSLEAELDLSATWVA
+692 PSLENELDLSTTWVA
-707 ELDQQAILQTYVSN
+707 ELDQAAVLQSYVSN

-736 LLISDKIN
+736 LLISDNIN
-744 VSEIQQLIEKTGGEL
+744 VRDIQQLIEKTGGEL
-759 LDSAWLFDVYTGQ
+759 LDSTWLFDVYTGQ

-798 IKSGMDNIL
+798 IKSGMDNII

>member
-1 MRLRVLPFEKE
+1 
-12 GVRGGFRNSDLQVFN
+12 
-27 EMKIS
+27 MKIS
-32 ENWLRAW
+32 ENWLRTW
-39 VNPEIDSGT
+39 VNPAIDSEK

-53 TMLGLEVDDMAPAA
+53 TMLGLEVDDLSPAA
-67 KPFSGVVVG
+67 KPFTGVVVG

-156 DKIDGLLELPADAPV
+156 DKIDGLLELPVDAPV
-171 GVDIREYLELDD
+171 GVNIREYLDLDD
-183 HVIDISITP
+183 NVIDISITP

-199 IRGVAREIGVIN
+199 IRGIAREIGVIN
-211 QLPVAAPEIKEVAA
+211 QLPVTAPEIKEMAA
-225 AIADHKNVIVDT
+225 SIADEKKVVVST
-237 DGCPRYLGRVIKN
+237 EGCPRYLGRVIKN
-250 VNTKAPTPAWM
+250 VNTKAATPEWM

-280 NYVLIE
+280 NYVLME
-286 LGQPLHAFDGGKVEG
+286 LGQPLHAFDGAKVQG
-301 AVHVRQAAAGEKLV
+301 SVQVRQATAGEKLV

-321 VELQEDVMVIADDA
+321 VELQDDVMVIADDE

-354 TAEIFLESAFFA
+354 TTEIFLESAFFA

-392 FELPMAAM
+392 FELPLIAM

-407 AELAGGEFGP
+407 SELAGGEFGP
-417 ITAVEQAALLPKR
+417 ITVAENAAVLPTR
-430 EAIALNQAQVDQL
+430 DAIELKQAQVDQL
-443 LGYAVEPAFISDAL
+443 LGYSVDSDFITDAL
-457 SRLGCAVTVKAEGE
+457 TRLGCEVTVKAQGQ
-471 WTVVP
+471 WSVVP

-503 ISLPVMDVKLAKYAD
+503 ISLPVIDTKLAKYQD
-518 QFELAQLRQTAV
+518 QFEVAQLRQTLV

-542 ADAKL
+542 ADLKL
-547 EKQLNPQV
+547 EKQLNAAV
-555 QPLALANPISSDLA
+555 NPLALANPISSDLA

-576 SSLIPCVQYNLNRQ
+576 SSLIPCVQYNINRQ

-604 YQGAS
+604 YQNAA
-609 SIHDLKQVPAF
+609 SIHDLKQIPTLAM
-620 ALIAAGPRTAESWH
+620 IAVGAKTAESWH
-634 GKPAEMDFFDF
+634 GKPQAMDFFDL
-645 KGDVEEI
+645 KGEVEEL
-652 LAAAR
+652 LAAGR
-657 LKVEYVRSERAWLHP
+657 VQVEYVRSERSWLHP
-672 GQSAEILLNGQSIGY
+672 GQSAEILVNGQSIGY

-692 PSLEAELDLSATWVA
+692 PSLENELDLGTTWVA
-707 ELDQQAILQTYVSN
+707 ELDQQAVLQTYVSN

-744 VSEIQQLIEKTGGEL
+744 VSEIQQLIEQTGGEL
-759 LDSAWLFDVYTGQ
+759 LHSTWLFDVYTGQ
-772 GVEEGKRSLA
+772 GVEAGKRSLA
-782 FALLWQHPSRT
+782 FALLWQHPTRT

>member
-1 MRLRVLPFEKE
+1 
-12 GVRGGFRNSDLQVFN
+12 
-27 EMKIS
+27 MKIS
-32 ENWLRAW
+32 ENWLRTW
-39 VNPEIDSGT
+39 VNPAIDSET

-53 TMLGLEVDDMAPAA
+53 TMLGLEVDELAPVA
-67 KPFSGVVVG
+67 KPFTGVVVG

-171 GVDIREYLELDD
+171 GVNIREYLKLDD
-183 HVIDISITP
+183 NVIDISITP

-199 IRGVAREIGVIN
+199 IRGIAREIAVIN
-211 QLPVAAPEIKEVAA
+211 QLQTNEPEIKSVDAT
-225 AIADHKNVIVDT
+225 IADEKKVVIST
-237 DGCPRYLGRVIKN
+237 DGAPRYLGRVVKN
-250 VNTKAPTPAWM
+250 VNVKAATPEWM
-261 ERALARSGI
+261 EQALARSGI
-270 RQHSILVDIT
+270 RTHSILVDVT
-280 NYVLIE
+280 NYVLME
-286 LGQPLHAFDGGKVEG
+286 LGQPMHAFDLAKIEG
-301 AVHVRQAAAGEKLV
+301 TVQVRQAKPQEKLQ
-315 LLNEQE
+315 LLNDQE
-321 VELQEDVMVIADDA
+321 VELQEDIMVIADDQ

-347 SSSVTDE
+347 ASSVTDD
-354 TAEIFLESAFFA
+354 TTDIFLESAFFA
-366 PLHIAGRARRF
+366 PLAIAGRARRF
-377 GLHTDA
+377 GLHTDS

-392 FELPMAAM
+392 FELPLIAM
-400 HRASQLI
+400 NRASQLI
-407 AELAGGEFGP
+407 QELAGGEFGP
-417 ITAVEQAALLPKR
+417 ITVAEKTDLLPKR
-430 EAIALNQAQVDQL
+430 EAIELKQAQVDQL
-443 LGYAVEPAFISDAL
+443 LGYQVAGEFIADAL
-457 SRLGCAVTVKAEGE
+457 TRLGCKVTVKAEGE
-471 WTVVP
+471 WSVVP

-486 QDLIEEVARIHG
+486 QDLIEEVARIDG

-503 ISLPVMDVKLAKYAD
+503 ISLPTMDVKLAKYQD
-518 QFELAQLRQTAV
+518 RFEITELRQTIV
-530 TLGYQEAISFSF
+530 SLGYQEAISFSF

-555 QPLALANPISSDLA
+555 NPLMLANPISSDLA
-569 VMRSTLL
+569 AMRSTLL
-576 SSLIPCVQYNLNRQ
+576 SSLIPCVQYNINRQ

-604 YQGAS
+604 YQNAK
-609 SIHDLKQVPAF
+609 SIEDLKQIPTL
-620 ALIAAGPRTAESWH
+620 ALVAVGSQQPESWH
-634 GKPAEMDFFDF
+634 VKPQPMDFFDF
-645 KGDVEEI
+645 KGEIEEI
-652 LAAAR
+652 LAAGR
-657 LKVEYVRSERAWLHP
+657 VKVEYVRSERAWLHP
-672 GQSAEILLNGQSIGY
+672 GQSAEILVDGQSIGY

-692 PSLEAELDLSATWVA
+692 PSLENELDLSTTWVA
-707 ELDQQAILQTYVSN
+707 ELDQTAVLQSYVSN

-730 VRRDIA
+730 IRRDIA
-736 LLISDKIN
+736 LLISDNIN
-744 VSEIQQLIEKTGGEL
+744 VRDIQQLIEKTGGEL
-759 LDSAWLFDVYTGQ
+759 LDSTWLFDVYTGQ

-798 IKSGMDNIL
+798 IKSGMDNII

>member
-1 MRLRVLPFEKE
+1 
-12 GVRGGFRNSDLQVFN
+12 
-27 EMKIS
+27 MKIS
-32 ENWLRAW
+32 ENWLRTW
-39 VNPEIDSGT
+39 VNPAIDSDT

-53 TMLGLEVDDMAPAA
+53 TMLGLEVDELAPVA
-67 KPFSGVVVG
+67 KPFTGVVVG

-118 PVATIGAVLPGDFK
+118 PVATIGAILPGDFK

-156 DKIDGLLELPADAPV
+156 DKIDGLLELPDDAPV
-171 GVDIREYLELDD
+171 GVNIREYLKLDD
-183 HVIDISITP
+183 NVIDISITP

-199 IRGVAREIGVIN
+199 IRGIAREVAVIN
-211 QLPVAAPEIKEVAA
+211 QLQMNEPEIKSVDATITDEKKV
-225 AIADHKNVIVDT
+225 VINT
-237 DGCPRYLGRVIKN
+237 DGAPRYLGRVIKN
-250 VNTKAPTPAWM
+250 VNVKAAPPEWM
-261 ERALARSGI
+261 EQALARSGI
-270 RQHSILVDIT
+270 RTHSILVDVT
-280 NYVLIE
+280 NYVLME
-286 LGQPLHAFDGGKVEG
+286 LGQPMHAFDLAKIEG
-301 AVHVRQAAAGEKLV
+301 TVHVRQAQPQEKLQ
-315 LLNEQE
+315 LLNDQE
-321 VELQEDVMVIADDA
+321 VELQDDVMVIADDQ

-347 SSSVTDE
+347 ASSVTDD
-354 TAEIFLESAFFA
+354 TTDIFLESAFFA
-366 PLHIAGRARRF
+366 PLAIAGRARRF
-377 GLHTDA
+377 GLHTDS

-392 FELPMAAM
+392 FELPLIAM
-400 HRASQLI
+400 NRASQLI
-407 AELAGGEFGP
+407 QELAGGEFGP
-417 ITAVEQAALLPKR
+417 ITVVEKSDLLPKR
-430 EAIALNQAQVDQL
+430 EAIELKQAQVDQL
-443 LGYAVEPAFISDAL
+443 LGYKVAAEFITDAL
-457 SRLGCAVTVKAEGE
+457 TRLGCEVTVQANGE
-471 WTVVP
+471 WSVVP

-486 QDLIEEVARIHG
+486 QDLIEEVARIDG

-503 ISLPVMDVKLAKYAD
+503 ISLPSMDVQLAKYQD
-518 QFELAQLRQTAV
+518 RFEIAQLRQTVV

-555 QPLALANPISSDLA
+555 SPLMLANPISSDLA

-604 YQGAS
+604 YQNAN
-609 SIHDLKQVPAF
+609 SIQDLKQIPTL
-620 ALIAAGPRTAESWH
+620 ALVAVGSREPESWH
-634 GKPAEMDFFDF
+634 AKPQPMDFFDF
-645 KGDVEEI
+645 KGEVEEI
-652 LAAAR
+652 LAAGR
-657 LKVEYVRSERAWLHP
+657 VKVEYVRSERPWLHP
-672 GQSAEILLNGQSIGY
+672 GQSAEILVDGQSIGY

-692 PSLEAELDLSATWVA
+692 PSLENELDLSTTWVA
-707 ELDQQAILQTYVSN
+707 ELDQAAVLQSYVSN

-736 LLISDKIN
+736 LLISDNIN
-744 VSEIQQLIEKTGGEL
+744 VRDIQQLIEKTGGEL
-759 LDSAWLFDVYTGQ
+759 LDSTWLFDVYTGQ

-798 IKSGMDNIL
+798 IKSGMDNII

>member
-1 MRLRVLPFEKE
+1 
-12 GVRGGFRNSDLQVFN
+12 
-27 EMKIS
+27 MKIS
-32 ENWLRAW
+32 ENWLRTW
-39 VNPEIDSGT
+39 VNPAIDSET

-53 TMLGLEVDDMAPAA
+53 TMLGLEVDELAPVA
-67 KPFSGVVVG
+67 KPFTGVVVG

-105 VCGAPNVRAGMKA
+105 VCGAPNVHAGMKA

-171 GVDIREYLELDD
+171 GVNIREYLKLDD
-183 HVIDISITP
+183 NVIDISITP

-199 IRGVAREIGVIN
+199 IRGIAREIAVIN
-211 QLPVAAPEIKEVAA
+211 KLQMNEPEIKSVDAT
-225 AIADHKNVIVDT
+225 IADEKKVVIST
-237 DGCPRYLGRVIKN
+237 EGAPRYLGRVIKN
-250 VNTKAPTPAWM
+250 VNVKAATPEWM
-261 ERALARSGI
+261 EQALARSGI
-270 RQHSILVDIT
+270 RTHSILVDVT
-280 NYVLIE
+280 NYVLME
-286 LGQPLHAFDGGKVEG
+286 LGQPMHAFDLAKIEG
-301 AVHVRQAAAGEKLV
+301 NVQVRQAKLQEKLQ
-315 LLNEQE
+315 LLNDQE
-321 VELQEDVMVIADDA
+321 VELQEDIMVIADDQ

-347 SSSVTDE
+347 ASSVTDD
-354 TAEIFLESAFFA
+354 TTDIFLESAFFA
-366 PLHIAGRARRF
+366 PLAIAGRARRF
-377 GLHTDA
+377 GLHTDS

-392 FELPMAAM
+392 FELPLIAM
-400 HRASQLI
+400 NRASQLI
-407 AELAGGEFGP
+407 QELAGGEFGP
-417 ITAVEQAALLPKR
+417 ITVAEKTDLLPKR
-430 EAIALNQAQVDQL
+430 EAIELKQAQVDQL
-443 LGYAVEPAFISDAL
+443 LGYQVAGEFIADAL
-457 SRLGCAVTVKAEGE
+457 TRLGCEVTIKAEGE
-471 WTVVP
+471 WSVVP

-486 QDLIEEVARIHG
+486 QDLIEEVARIDG

-503 ISLPVMDVKLAKYAD
+503 ISLPSMDVQLAKYQD
-518 QFELAQLRQTAV
+518 RFEIAELRQTIV

-555 QPLALANPISSDLA
+555 NPLMLANPISSDLA
-569 VMRSTLL
+569 AMRSTLL

-604 YQGAS
+604 YQNAK
-609 SIHDLKQVPAF
+609 SIEDLKQIPTL
-620 ALIAAGPRTAESWH
+620 ALVAVGSQQPESWH
-634 GKPAEMDFFDF
+634 VKPQPMDFFDF
-645 KGDVEEI
+645 KGEIEEI
-652 LAAAR
+652 LAAGR
-657 LKVEYVRSERAWLHP
+657 VKVEYVRSERAWLHP
-672 GQSAEILLNGQSIGY
+672 GQSAEILVDGQSIGY

-692 PSLEAELDLSATWVA
+692 PSLENELDLSTTWVA
-707 ELDQQAILQTYVSN
+707 ELDQTAVLQSYVSN

-730 VRRDIA
+730 IRRDIA
-736 LLISDKIN
+736 LLISDNIN
-744 VSEIQQLIEKTGGEL
+744 VRDIQQLIEKTGGEL
-759 LDSAWLFDVYTGQ
+759 LDSTWLFDVYTGQ

-798 IKSGMDNIL
+798 IKSGMDNII

>member
-1 MRLRVLPFEKE
+1 
-12 GVRGGFRNSDLQVFN
+12 
-27 EMKIS
+27 MKIS
-32 ENWLRAW
+32 ENWLRTW
-39 VNPEIDSGT
+39 VNPAIDSDT

-53 TMLGLEVDDMAPAA
+53 TMLGLEVDELAPVA
-67 KPFSGVVVG
+67 KPFTGVVVG

-118 PVATIGAVLPGDFK
+118 PVATIGAILPGDFK

-156 DKIDGLLELPADAPV
+156 DKIDGLLELPDDAPV
-171 GVDIREYLELDD
+171 GVNIREYLKLDD
-183 HVIDISITP
+183 NVIDISITP

-199 IRGVAREIGVIN
+199 IRGIAREVAVIN
-211 QLPVAAPEIKEVAA
+211 QLQMNEPEIKSVDATITHEKKV
-225 AIADHKNVIVDT
+225 VINT
-237 DGCPRYLGRVIKN
+237 DGAPRYLGRVIKN
-250 VNTKAPTPAWM
+250 VNVKASTPEWM
-261 ERALARSGI
+261 EQALARSGI
-270 RQHSILVDIT
+270 RTHSILVDVT
-280 NYVLIE
+280 NYVLME
-286 LGQPLHAFDGGKVEG
+286 LGQPMHAFDLAKIEG
-301 AVHVRQAAAGEKLV
+301 TVHVRQAQPQEKLQ
-315 LLNEQE
+315 LLNDQE
-321 VELQEDVMVIADDA
+321 VELQDDVMVIADDQ

-347 SSSVTDE
+347 ASSVTDD
-354 TAEIFLESAFFA
+354 TTDIFLESAFFA
-366 PLHIAGRARRF
+366 PLAIAGRARRF
-377 GLHTDA
+377 GLHTDS

-392 FELPMAAM
+392 FELPLIAM
-400 HRASQLI
+400 NRASQLI
-407 AELAGGEFGP
+407 QELAGGEFGP
-417 ITAVEQAALLPKR
+417 ITVAEKSDLLPKR
-430 EAIALNQAQVDQL
+430 EAIELKQAQVDQL
-443 LGYAVEPAFISDAL
+443 LGYKVAAEFITDAL
-457 SRLGCAVTVKAEGE
+457 TRLGCEVTVQANGE
-471 WTVVP
+471 WSVVP

-486 QDLIEEVARIHG
+486 QDLIEEVARIDG

-503 ISLPVMDVKLAKYAD
+503 ISLPSMDVQLAKYQD
-518 QFELAQLRQTAV
+518 RFEIAQLRQTVV

-555 QPLALANPISSDLA
+555 SPLMLANPISSDLA
-569 VMRSTLL
+569 AMRSTLL

-604 YQGAS
+604 YQNAN
-609 SIHDLKQVPAF
+609 SIQDLKQIPTL
-620 ALIAAGPRTAESWH
+620 ALVAVGSREPESWH
-634 GKPAEMDFFDF
+634 AKPQPMDFFDF
-645 KGDVEEI
+645 KGEVEEI
-652 LAAAR
+652 LAAGR
-657 LKVEYVRSERAWLHP
+657 VKVEYVRSERPWLHP
-672 GQSAEILLNGQSIGY
+672 GQSAEILVDGQSIGY

-692 PSLEAELDLSATWVA
+692 PSLENELDLSTTWVA
-707 ELDQQAILQTYVSN
+707 ELDQAAVLQSYVSN

-736 LLISDKIN
+736 LLISDNIN
-744 VSEIQQLIEKTGGEL
+744 VRDIQQLIEKTGGEL
-759 LDSAWLFDVYTGQ
+759 LDSTWLFDVYTGQ

-798 IKSGMDNIL
+798 IKSGMDNII

>member
-1 MRLRVLPFEKE
+1 
-12 GVRGGFRNSDLQVFN
+12 
-27 EMKIS
+27 MKIS
-32 ENWLRAW
+32 ENWLRTW
-39 VNPEIDSGT
+39 VNPAIDSDT

-53 TMLGLEVDDMAPAA
+53 TMLGLEVDELVPAA
-67 KPFSGVVVG
+67 KPFTGVVIG
-76 EVLTVEQHPDADRL
+76 EVLTVVQHPDADRL

-105 VCGAPNVRAGMKA
+105 VCGAPNVRAGMKV

-171 GVDIREYLELDD
+171 GTNIREYLNLDD

-211 QLPVAAPEIKEVAA
+211 QLPVTAPEIQEVVTT
-225 AIADHKNVIVDT
+225 IADQKQVVVTT

-250 VNTKAPTPAWM
+250 VNTKAATPAWM
-261 ERALARSGI
+261 EQALARSGI

-280 NYVLIE
+280 NYVLME
-286 LGQPLHAFDGGKVEG
+286 LGQPLHAFDGGQVHG
-301 AVHVRQAAAGEKLV
+301 SVHVRQASANEKLV

-321 VELQEDVMVIADDA
+321 IELTEDVMVIADDV

-354 TAEIFLESAFFA
+354 TTEIFLESAFFA
-366 PLHIAGRARRF
+366 PLHIAGRARRY

-392 FELPMAAM
+392 FELPMIAM
-400 HRASQLI
+400 QRASQLI
-407 AELAGGEFGP
+407 QTLAGGDFGP
-417 ITAVEQAALLPKR
+417 ITVSEKTELLPKR
-430 EAIALNQAQVDQL
+430 EAIELNQAQVDQL
-443 LGYAVEPAFISDAL
+443 LGYQVPTAFITDAL
-457 SRLGCAVTVKAEGE
+457 QRLGCDVTVTAEGE

-503 ISLPVMDVKLAKYAD
+503 ISLPVIDVKLAKHQD
-518 QFELAQLRQTAV
+518 QFELTQLRQTLV

-542 ADAKL
+542 ADLKL
-547 EKQLNPQV
+547 EKQLNSQV
-555 QPLALANPISSDLA
+555 NPLALANPISSDLA

-576 SSLIPCVQYNLNRQ
+576 SSLIPCVQYNINRQ

-604 YQGAS
+604 YQNAK
-609 SIHDLKQVPAF
+609 SIEDLKQIPTLAM
-620 ALIAAGPRTAESWH
+620 IAVGSKQIESWH
-634 GKPAEMDFFDF
+634 GKAQVMDFFDL
-645 KGDVEEI
+645 KGEVEEI
-652 LAAAR
+652 LAAGR
-657 LKVEYVRSERAWLHP
+657 IQVEYVRSDREWLHP
-672 GQSAEILLNGQSIGY
+672 GQSAEILVDGKSVGY

-692 PSLEAELDLSATWVA
+692 PSLENALDLSTTWIA
-707 ELDQQAILQTYVSN
+707 ELDQSAVLQTYVSN

-736 LLISDKIN
+736 LVISDKIN

-759 LDSAWLFDVYTGQ
+759 LDSTWLFDVYTGQ
-772 GVEEGKRSLA
+772 GVEQGKRSLA

-798 IKSGMDNIL
+798 IKSGMDHII
-807 QVLENTYQATLRA
+807 QVLEDTYQATLRA

>member
-1 MRLRVLPFEKE
+1 
-12 GVRGGFRNSDLQVFN
+12 
-27 EMKIS
+27 MKIS
-32 ENWLRAW
+32 ENWLRTW
-39 VNPEIDSGT
+39 VNPAIDSET

-53 TMLGLEVDDMAPAA
+53 TMLGLEVDELAPVA
-67 KPFSGVVVG
+67 KPFTGVVVG

-171 GVDIREYLELDD
+171 GINIREYLKLDD
-183 HVIDISITP
+183 NVIDISITP

-199 IRGVAREIGVIN
+199 IRGIAREIAVIN
-211 QLPVAAPEIKEVAA
+211 QLQMNEPDIKSVEAT
-225 AIADHKNVIVDT
+225 IADEKKVVIST
-237 DGCPRYLGRVIKN
+237 EGAPRYLGRVIKN
-250 VNTKAPTPAWM
+250 VNVKAATPEWM
-261 ERALARSGI
+261 EQALARSGI
-270 RQHSILVDIT
+270 RTHSILVDVT
-280 NYVLIE
+280 NYVLME
-286 LGQPLHAFDGGKVEG
+286 LGQPMHAFDLAKIEG
-301 AVHVRQAAAGEKLV
+301 TVHVRQAQPQEKLQ
-315 LLNEQE
+315 LLNDQE
-321 VELQEDVMVIADDA
+321 VELQEDIMVIADDQ

-342 IMGGL
+342 IMGSL
-347 SSSVTDE
+347 ASSVTDD
-354 TAEIFLESAFFA
+354 TTDIFLESAFFA
-366 PLHIAGRARRF
+366 PLAIAGRARRF
-377 GLHTDA
+377 GLHTDS

-392 FELPMAAM
+392 FELPLIAM
-400 HRASQLI
+400 NRASQLI
-407 AELAGGEFGP
+407 QELAGGEFGP
-417 ITAVEQAALLPKR
+417 ITVAEKTEILPKR
-430 EAIALNQAQVDQL
+430 EAIELKQAQVDQL
-443 LGYAVEPAFISDAL
+443 LGYQLTADFIADAL
-457 SRLGCAVTVKAEGE
+457 TRLGCEVTVKAEGE
-471 WTVVP
+471 WNVVP

-486 QDLIEEVARIHG
+486 QDLIEEVARIDG

-503 ISLPVMDVKLAKYAD
+503 ISLPSMDVQLAKYQD
-518 QFELAQLRQTAV
+518 RFEIAELRQTIV

-555 QPLALANPISSDLA
+555 NPLMLANPISSDLA
-569 VMRSTLL
+569 AMRSTLL

-604 YQGAS
+604 YQDAK
-609 SIHDLKQVPAF
+609 SIEDLKQIPTL
-620 ALIAAGPRTAESWH
+620 ALVAVGSQQPESWH
-634 GKPAEMDFFDF
+634 VKPQPMDFFDF
-645 KGDVEEI
+645 KGEIEEI
-652 LAAAR
+652 LAAGR
-657 LKVEYVRSERAWLHP
+657 VKVEYVRSERAWLHP
-672 GQSAEILLNGQSIGY
+672 GQSAEILVDGQSIGY

-692 PSLEAELDLSATWVA
+692 PSLENELDLSTTWVA
-707 ELDQQAILQTYVSN
+707 ELNQTAVLQSYVSN

-730 VRRDIA
+730 IRRDIA
-736 LLISDKIN
+736 LLISDNIN
-744 VSEIQQLIEKTGGEL
+744 VRDIQQLIEKTGGEL
-759 LDSAWLFDVYTGQ
+759 LDSTWLFDVYTGQ

-798 IKSGMDNIL
+798 IKSGMDNII

>member
-1 MRLRVLPFEKE
+1 
-12 GVRGGFRNSDLQVFN
+12 
-27 EMKIS
+27 MKIS
-32 ENWLRAW
+32 ENWLRTW
-39 VNPEIDSGT
+39 VNPAIDSDK

-53 TMLGLEVDDMAPAA
+53 TMLGLEVDELAPAA
-67 KPFSGVVVG
+67 KAFTGVVVG

-97 GSGEPLQI
+97 GTAEPLQI

-132 IKKGKLRGVESQGM
+132 IKKGKLRGIESQGM

-156 DKIDGLLELPADAPV
+156 DKIDGLLELPDDAAV
-171 GVDIREYLELDD
+171 GVNIREYLDLDD
-183 HVIDISITP
+183 NVIDISITP

-199 IRGVAREIGVIN
+199 IRGIAREIGVIN
-211 QLPVAAPEIKEVAA
+211 QLPVIAPEIKEVAA
-225 AIADHKNVIVDT
+225 TISEEKKVVVST
-237 DGCPRYLGRVIKN
+237 EGCPRYLGRVIKN
-250 VNTKAPTPAWM
+250 VNTKAVTPVWM

-286 LGQPLHAFDGGKVEG
+286 LGQPLHAFDGGKVQG
-301 AVHVRQAAAGEKLV
+301 AVHVRQATEAEKLV

-321 VELQEDVMVIADDA
+321 VELNEKVMVIADDE

-347 SSSVTDE
+347 SSAVSDAT
-354 TAEIFLESAFFA
+354 TEIFLESAFFA
-366 PLHIAGRARRF
+366 PLHIAGRARSF

-392 FELPMAAM
+392 FELPMLAM

-417 ITAVEQAALLPKR
+417 ITVAENAALLPTR
-430 EAIALNQAQVDQL
+430 DAIELNQAQVDQL
-443 LGYAVEPAFISDAL
+443 LGYSVDSAFITDAL
-457 SRLGCAVTVKAEGE
+457 SRLGCEVTVKAEGE
-471 WTVVP
+471 WSVVP
-476 PSHRYDMAIY
+476 PSYRYDMVIY

-503 ISLPVMDVKLAKYAD
+503 ISLPVIDVKLAKYQD
-518 QFELAQLRQTAV
+518 QFELGQLRQTAV

-542 ADAKL
+542 ADLKL
-547 EKQLNPQV
+547 EKQLNSHV
-555 QPLALANPISSDLA
+555 KPLALANPISSDLA

-576 SSLIPCVQYNLNRQ
+576 SSLIPCVQYNVNRQ

-604 YQGAS
+604 YQEAN
-609 SIHDLKQVPAF
+609 SIHDLKQIPTF
-620 ALIAAGPRTAESWH
+620 ALIATGSRTPESWH
-634 GKPAEMDFFDF
+634 GKAQPMDFFDF
-645 KGDVEEI
+645 KGDIEEI
-652 LAAAR
+652 LAAGR
-657 LKVEYVRSERAWLHP
+657 VKVEYVRSERSWLHP
-672 GQSAEILLNGQSIGY
+672 GQSAEILVNGQSIGY
-687 LGRLH
+687 FGRLH
-692 PSLEAELDLSATWVA
+692 PSLEDELDLATTWVA
-707 ELDQQAILQTYVSN
+707 ELDQAAVLQTYVSN

-744 VSEIQQLIEKTGGEL
+744 VSEIQGLIEKTGGEL
-759 LDSAWLFDVYTGQ
+759 LDSTWLFDVYTGQ

>member
-1 MRLRVLPFEKE
+1 
-12 GVRGGFRNSDLQVFN
+12 
-27 EMKIS
+27 MKIS
-32 ENWLRAW
+32 ENWLRTW
-39 VNPEIDSGT
+39 VNPAIDSEK

-53 TMLGLEVDDMAPAA
+53 TMLGLEVDELAPAA
-67 KPFSGVVVG
+67 KPFTGVVVG

-156 DKIDGLLELPADAPV
+156 DKIDGLLELPDDAPV
-171 GVDIREYLELDD
+171 GVNIREYLDLDD

-199 IRGVAREIGVIN
+199 IRGIAREIGVIN
-211 QLPVAAPEIKEVAA
+211 QLPVTVPEIKEVAA
-225 AIADHKNVIVDT
+225 TINDEKKVVVST
-237 DGCPRYLGRVIKN
+237 EGCPRYLGRVIKN
-250 VNTKAPTPAWM
+250 VNTKAPTPEWM
-261 ERALARSGI
+261 ERALVRSGI

-280 NYVLIE
+280 NYVLME
-286 LGQPLHAFDGGKVEG
+286 LGQPLHAFDGGKVQG
-301 AVHVRQAAAGEKLV
+301 SVQVRQATAGEKLV

-321 VELQEDVMVIADDA
+321 VELQDDVMVIADDE

-342 IMGGL
+342 VMGGL

-354 TAEIFLESAFFA
+354 TTEIFLESAFFA
-366 PLHIAGRARRF
+366 PLYIAGRARRF

-392 FELPMAAM
+392 FELPMLAM

-417 ITAVEQAALLPKR
+417 IVVAENPAALPTR
-430 EAIALNQAQVDQL
+430 EAIELEQAQVDQL
-443 LGYAVEPAFISDAL
+443 LGYSIESGFIRDAL
-457 SRLGCAVTVKAEGE
+457 MRLGCEVTVKAEGQ
-471 WTVVP
+471 WSVVP
-476 PSHRYDMAIY
+476 PSHRYDMVIY

-503 ISLPVMDVKLAKYAD
+503 ISLPVLEAKLAKYQD
-518 QFELAQLRQTAV
+518 QFETAQLRQTAV

-542 ADAKL
+542 ADLKL
-547 EKQLNPQV
+547 EKQLNPAV
-555 QPLALANPISSDLA
+555 NPLALANPISSDLA

-576 SSLIPCVQYNLNRQ
+576 SSLIPCVQYNTNRQ

-604 YQGAS
+604 YQHAA
-609 SIHDLKQVPAF
+609 SIHDLKQIPTF
-620 ALIAAGPRTAESWH
+620 ALIATGSRTAESWH
-634 GKPAEMDFFDF
+634 AKPQAMDFFDF

-672 GQSAEILLNGQSIGY
+672 GQSAEILVNNESIGY

-692 PSLEAELDLSATWVA
+692 PSLEDELDLTTTWVA
-707 ELDQQAILQTYVSN
+707 ELDQNAVLQTYVSN

-744 VSEIQQLIEKTGGEL
+744 VSEIQGLIEKTGGEL
-759 LDSAWLFDVYTGQ
+759 LDSTWLFDVYTGQ

>member
-1 MRLRVLPFEKE
+1 
-12 GVRGGFRNSDLQVFN
+12 
-27 EMKIS
+27 MKIS
-32 ENWLRAW
+32 ENWLRTW
-39 VNPEIDSGT
+39 VNPAIDSDT

-53 TMLGLEVDDMAPAA
+53 TMLGLEVDELAPVA
-67 KPFSGVVVG
+67 KPFTGVVVG

-118 PVATIGAVLPGDFK
+118 PVATIGAILPGDFK

-156 DKIDGLLELPADAPV
+156 DKIDGLLELPDDAPV
-171 GVDIREYLELDD
+171 GVNIREYLKLDD
-183 HVIDISITP
+183 NVIDISITP

-199 IRGVAREIGVIN
+199 IRGIAREVAVIN
-211 QLPVAAPEIKEVAA
+211 QLQMNEPEIKS
-225 AIADHKNVIVDT
+225 VDATITDEKKVDIST
-237 DGCPRYLGRVIKN
+237 DGAPRYLGRVIKN
-250 VNTKAPTPAWM
+250 VNVKAATPEWM
-261 ERALARSGI
+261 EQALARSGI
-270 RQHSILVDIT
+270 RTHSILVDVT
-280 NYVLIE
+280 NYVLME
-286 LGQPLHAFDGGKVEG
+286 LGQPMHAFDLAKIEG
-301 AVHVRQAAAGEKLV
+301 TVHVRQAQPQEKLQ
-315 LLNEQE
+315 LLNDQE
-321 VELQEDVMVIADDA
+321 VELQEDVMVIADDQ

-347 SSSVTDE
+347 ASSVTDD
-354 TAEIFLESAFFA
+354 TTDIFLESAFFA
-366 PLHIAGRARRF
+366 PLAIAGRARRF
-377 GLHTDA
+377 GLHTDS

-392 FELPMAAM
+392 FELPLIAM
-400 HRASQLI
+400 NRASQLI
-407 AELAGGEFGP
+407 QELAGGEFGP
-417 ITAVEQAALLPKR
+417 ITVAEKSDLLPKR
-430 EAIALNQAQVDQL
+430 EAIELKQVQVDQL
-443 LGYAVEPAFISDAL
+443 LGYKVAAEFITDAL
-457 SRLGCAVTVKAEGE
+457 TRLGCEVTVQANGE
-471 WTVVP
+471 WSVVP

-486 QDLIEEVARIHG
+486 QDLIEEVARIDG

-503 ISLPVMDVKLAKYAD
+503 ISLPSMDVQLAKYQD
-518 QFELAQLRQTAV
+518 RFEIAQLRQTVV

-555 QPLALANPISSDLA
+555 SPLMLANPISSDLA
-569 VMRSTLL
+569 AMRSTLL

-604 YQGAS
+604 YQNAN
-609 SIHDLKQVPAF
+609 SIQDLKQIPTL
-620 ALIAAGPRTAESWH
+620 ALVAVGSREPESWH
-634 GKPAEMDFFDF
+634 AKPQPMDFFDF
-645 KGDVEEI
+645 KGEVEEI
-652 LAAAR
+652 LAAGR
-657 LKVEYVRSERAWLHP
+657 VKVEYVRSERPWLHP
-672 GQSAEILLNGQSIGY
+672 GQSAEILVDGQSIGY

-692 PSLEAELDLSATWVA
+692 PSLENELDLSTTWVA
-707 ELDQQAILQTYVSN
+707 ELDQAAVLQSYVSN

-736 LLISDKIN
+736 LLISDNIN
-744 VSEIQQLIEKTGGEL
+744 VRDIQQLIEKTGGEL
-759 LDSAWLFDVYTGQ
+759 LDSTWLFDVYTGQ

-798 IKSGMDNIL
+798 IKSGMDNII

>member
-1 MRLRVLPFEKE
+1 
-12 GVRGGFRNSDLQVFN
+12 
-27 EMKIS
+27 MKIS
-32 ENWLRAW
+32 ENWLRTW
-39 VNPEIDSGT
+39 VNPAIDSDK

-53 TMLGLEVDDMAPAA
+53 TMLGLEVDDLSPTA
-67 KPFSGVVVG
+67 KPFTGVVVG

-90 RVTTVNI
+90 RVTTVDI
-97 GSGEPLQI
+97 GAAEPLQI
-105 VCGAPNVRAGMKA
+105 VCGAPNVRVGMKA

-132 IKKGKLRGVESQGM
+132 IKKGKLRGIESQGM

-156 DKIDGLLELPADAPV
+156 DKIDGLLELPEDAPV
-171 GVDIREYLELDD
+171 GVNIREYLELDD
-183 HVIDISITP
+183 NVIDISITP

-199 IRGVAREIGVIN
+199 IRGIAREIGVIN
-211 QLPVAAPEIKEVAA
+211 QLAVTTPDIKEVAA
-225 AIADHKNVIVDT
+225 TISDEKQVVVST
-237 DGCPRYLGRVIKN
+237 EGCPRYLGRVIKN
-250 VNTKAPTPAWM
+250 VNTKAPTPVWM

-280 NYVLIE
+280 NYVLME
-286 LGQPLHAFDGGKVEG
+286 LGQPLHAFDAGQVQGS
-301 AVHVRQAAAGEKLV
+301 VHVRQATAGEKLV

-321 VELQEDVMVIADDA
+321 VELQDNVMVIADDE

-347 SSSVTDE
+347 SSSVTDA
-354 TAEIFLESAFFA
+354 TTEIFLESAFFA
-366 PLHIAGRARRF
+366 PLAIAGRARSF

-392 FELPMAAM
+392 FELPMLAM

-417 ITAVEQAALLPKR
+417 ITVAENPSVLPTR
-430 EAIALNQAQVDQL
+430 DAIELNQAQVDQL
-443 LGYAVEPAFISDAL
+443 LGYEVASDFITDAL
-457 SRLGCAVTVKAEGE
+457 TRLGCKVDVIAQGQ
-471 WTVVP
+471 WSVVP

-503 ISLPVMDVKLAKYAD
+503 ISLPVIDAQLAKYQD

-542 ADAKL
+542 ADLKL
-547 EKQLNPQV
+547 EKQLNPAV
-555 QPLALANPISSDLA
+555 NPLALANPISSDLA

-576 SSLIPCVQYNLNRQ
+576 SSLIPCVQHNINRQ

-604 YQGAS
+604 YQDANT
-609 SIHDLKQVPAF
+609 IHDLKQIPTL
-620 ALIAAGPRTAESWH
+620 ALIAVGAKTQESWH
-634 GKPAEMDFFDF
+634 GKPQPMDFFDF
-645 KGDVEEI
+645 KGDIEEL

-657 LKVEYVRSERAWLHP
+657 VKADYVRSERSWLHP
-672 GQSAEILLNGQSIGY
+672 GQSAEIMVNGQSIGY

-692 PSLEAELDLSATWVA
+692 PSLETELDLGMTWVA
-707 ELDQQAILQTYVSN
+707 ELDQAAVLQTYVSN

-759 LDSAWLFDVYTGQ
+759 LDSTWLFDVYTGQ
-772 GVEEGKRSLA
+772 GVEDGKRSLA
-782 FALLWQHPSRT
+782 FAILWQHPSRT

-807 QVLENTYQATLRA
+807 QVLQDTYQATLRA

>member
-1 MRLRVLPFEKE
+1 
-12 GVRGGFRNSDLQVFN
+12 
-27 EMKIS
+27 MKIS
-32 ENWLRAW
+32 ENWLRTW
-39 VNPEIDSGT
+39 VNPAIDSET

-53 TMLGLEVDDMAPAA
+53 TMLGLEVDELAPVA
-67 KPFSGVVVG
+67 KPFTGVVVG

-105 VCGAPNVRAGMKA
+105 VCGAPNVHAGMKA

-171 GVDIREYLELDD
+171 GVNIREYLKLDD
-183 HVIDISITP
+183 NVIDISITP

-199 IRGVAREIGVIN
+199 IRGIAREIAVIN
-211 QLPVAAPEIKEVAA
+211 KLQMNEPEIKSVDAT
-225 AIADHKNVIVDT
+225 IADEKKVVIST
-237 DGCPRYLGRVIKN
+237 EGAPRYLGRVIKN
-250 VNTKAPTPAWM
+250 VNVKAATPEWM
-261 ERALARSGI
+261 EQALARSGI
-270 RQHSILVDIT
+270 RTHSILVDVT
-280 NYVLIE
+280 NYVLME
-286 LGQPLHAFDGGKVEG
+286 LGQPMHAFDLAKIEG
-301 AVHVRQAAAGEKLV
+301 NVQVRQAKLQEKLQ
-315 LLNEQE
+315 LLNDQE
-321 VELQEDVMVIADDA
+321 VELQEDIMVIADDQ

-347 SSSVTDE
+347 ASSVTDD
-354 TAEIFLESAFFA
+354 TTDIFLESAFFA
-366 PLHIAGRARRF
+366 PLAIAGRARRF
-377 GLHTDA
+377 GLHTDS

-392 FELPMAAM
+392 FELPLIAM
-400 HRASQLI
+400 NRASQLI
-407 AELAGGEFGP
+407 QELAGGEFGP
-417 ITAVEQAALLPKR
+417 VTVAEKTDLLPKR
-430 EAIALNQAQVDQL
+430 EAIELKQVQVDQL
-443 LGYAVEPAFISDAL
+443 LGYQVAGEFIADAL
-457 SRLGCAVTVKAEGE
+457 TRLGCKVTVKAEDE
-471 WTVVP
+471 WSVVP

-486 QDLIEEVARIHG
+486 QDLIEEVARIDG

-503 ISLPVMDVKLAKYAD
+503 ISLPSMDVQLAKYQD
-518 QFELAQLRQTAV
+518 RFEIAELRQTIV

-555 QPLALANPISSDLA
+555 NPLMLANPISSDLA
-569 VMRSTLL
+569 AMRSTLL

-604 YQGAS
+604 YQNAK
-609 SIHDLKQVPAF
+609 SIEDLKQIPTL
-620 ALIAAGPRTAESWH
+620 ALVAVGSQQPESWH
-634 GKPAEMDFFDF
+634 VKPQPMDFFDF
-645 KGDVEEI
+645 KGEIEEI
-652 LAAAR
+652 LAAGR
-657 LKVEYVRSERAWLHP
+657 VKVEYVRSERAWLHP
-672 GQSAEILLNGQSIGY
+672 GQSAEILVDGQSIGY

-692 PSLEAELDLSATWVA
+692 PSLENELDLSTTWVA
-707 ELDQQAILQTYVSN
+707 ELDQTAVLQSYVSN

-730 VRRDIA
+730 IRRDIA
-736 LLISDKIN
+736 LLISDNIN
-744 VSEIQQLIEKTGGEL
+744 VRDIQQLIEKTGGEL
-759 LDSAWLFDVYTGQ
+759 LDSTWLFDVYTGQ

-798 IKSGMDNIL
+798 IKSGMDNII

>member
-1 MRLRVLPFEKE
+1 
-12 GVRGGFRNSDLQVFN
+12 
-27 EMKIS
+27 MKIS
-32 ENWLRAW
+32 ENWLRTW
-39 VNPEIDSGT
+39 VNPAIDSDT

-53 TMLGLEVDDMAPAA
+53 TMLGLEVDDLSPAA
-67 KPFSGVVVG
+67 KPFTGVVVG
-76 EVLTVEQHPDADRL
+76 EVLTVVQHPDADRL

-105 VCGAPNVRAGMKA
+105 VCGAPNVRVGMKA

-156 DKIDGLLELPADAPV
+156 DKIDGLLELPVDAPV
-171 GVDIREYLELDD
+171 GVNVREYLNLDD
-183 HVIDISITP
+183 NVIDISITP

-199 IRGVAREIGVIN
+199 IRGIAREIGVIN
-211 QLPVAAPEIKEVAA
+211 QLSVTAPTITEVAA
-225 AIADHKNVIVDT
+225 SISDAKQVVLET

-250 VNTKAPTPAWM
+250 VNTKAPTPEWM
-261 ERALARSGI
+261 ERALARAGI

-280 NYVLIE
+280 NYVLME
-286 LGQPLHAFDGGKVEG
+286 LGQPLHAFDGGKVNG
-301 AVHVRQAAAGEKLV
+301 SVHVRQATAAEKLT

-321 VELQEDVMVIADDA
+321 VELSENVMVIADNE

-347 SSSVTDE
+347 SSAVSEE
-354 TAEIFLESAFFA
+354 TTEIFLESAFFDQ
-366 PLHIAGRARRF
+366 LHIAGRARSF

-392 FELPMAAM
+392 FELPMTAM

-407 AELAGGEFGP
+407 ADLAGGEFGS
-417 ITAVEQAALLPKR
+417 ITVAEKVELLPKR
-430 EAIALNQAQVDQL
+430 EAIELNQAQVDQL
-443 LGYAVEPAFISDAL
+443 LGYKVESDFITDAL
-457 SRLGCAVTVKAEGE
+457 TRLGCDVTVKAAGE

-476 PSHRYDMAIY
+476 PSHRFDMAIY

-503 ISLPVMDVKLAKYAD
+503 ISLPVIDVKLAKYQD
-518 QFELAQLRQTAV
+518 QFELVQLRQTAV

-547 EKQLNPQV
+547 EKQLNPQG

-576 SSLIPCVQYNLNRQ
+576 SSLIPCVQYNVNRQ
-590 QSRVRFFELGLRFD
+590 QNRVRFYELGLRFD
-604 YQGAS
+604 YQGAY
-609 SIHDLKQVPAF
+609 SIHDLKQIPTF
-620 ALIAAGPRTAESWH
+620 AMIATGSRTAESWH
-634 GKPAEMDFFDF
+634 GKAQPMDFFDF

-652 LAAAR
+652 LNAAR
-657 LKVEYVRSERAWLHP
+657 LDVEYVRSERAWLHP
-672 GQSAEILLNGQSIGY
+672 GQSAEILVNGQSIGY
-687 LGRLH
+687 FGRLH
-692 PSLEAELDLSATWVA
+692 PSLEAELDLSTTWVA
-707 ELDQQAILQTYVSN
+707 ELDQSAVLQTYVSN

-744 VSEIQQLIEKTGGEL
+744 VSEIQQLIEKSGGEL
-759 LDSAWLFDVYTGQ
+759 LDSVWLFDVYTGQ

-782 FALLWQHPSRT
+782 FAIQWQHPART

>member
-1 MRLRVLPFEKE
+1 
-12 GVRGGFRNSDLQVFN
+12 
-27 EMKIS
+27 MKIS
-32 ENWLRAW
+32 ENWLRTW
-39 VNPEIDSGT
+39 VNPSIDSDT

-53 TMLGLEVDDMAPAA
+53 TMLGLEVDELVPAA
-67 KPFSGVVVG
+67 KHFTGVVVG
-76 EVLTVEQHPDADRL
+76 EVLTVIQHPDADRL

-105 VCGAPNVRAGMKA
+105 VCGAPNVRVGMKA

-156 DKIDGLLELPADAPV
+156 DKIDGLLELPDDAPV
-171 GVDIREYLELDD
+171 GVNIREYLNLDD

-211 QLPVAAPEIKEVAA
+211 QLPVTAPEITEVAA
-225 AIADHKNVIVDT
+225 TIADQKQVHVST

-250 VNTKAPTPAWM
+250 VNTKAATPEWM
-261 ERALARSGI
+261 EQALARSGI

-280 NYVLIE
+280 NYVLME
-286 LGQPLHAFDGGKVEG
+286 LGQPLHAFDGGQVQG
-301 AVHVRQAAAGEKLV
+301 SVHVRQATANEKLV

-321 VELQEDVMVIADDA
+321 IELTEDVMVIADDA

-347 SSSVTDE
+347 SSSVTDA
-354 TAEIFLESAFFA
+354 TTEIFLESAFFA
-366 PLHIAGRARRF
+366 PLHIAGRARRY

-392 FELPMAAM
+392 FELPMIAM

-407 AELAGGEFGP
+407 QSLAGGEFGP
-417 ITAVEQAALLPKR
+417 ITVAERTALLPKR
-430 EAIALNQAQVDQL
+430 EAIELTQAQVDQL
-443 LGYAVEPAFISDAL
+443 LGYSVESAFITDAL
-457 SRLGCAVTVKAEGE
+457 QRLGCVVTVKAEGE

-503 ISLPVMDVKLAKYAD
+503 ISLPVIDVKLAKHQD
-518 QFELAQLRQTAV
+518 QFELPQLRQTLV

-542 ADAKL
+542 ADLKL
-547 EKQLNPQV
+547 EKQLNSQV
-555 QPLALANPISSDLA
+555 NPLALANPISSDLA

-576 SSLIPCVQYNLNRQ
+576 SSLIPCVQYNINRQ

-604 YQGAS
+604 YQNAQT
-609 SIHDLKQVPAF
+609 IDDLNQIPTLAM
-620 ALIAAGPRTAESWH
+620 IAVGSKHAESWH
-634 GKPAEMDFFDF
+634 GKAQAMDFFDF
-645 KGDVEEI
+645 KGEVEEV
-652 LAAAR
+652 LAAGR
-657 LKVEYVRSERAWLHP
+657 VQVEYVRSEREWLHP
-672 GQSAEILLNGQSIGY
+672 GQSAEILIDGKSVGY

-692 PSLEAELDLSATWVA
+692 PSLENALDLSTTWVA
-707 ELDQQAILQTYVSN
+707 ELDQSAVLQTYVSN

-736 LLISDKIN
+736 LVISDKIN

-759 LDSAWLFDVYTGQ
+759 LDSTWLFDVYTGQ
-772 GVEEGKRSLA
+772 GVEQGKRSLA

-798 IKSGMDNIL
+798 IKSGMDHII
-807 QVLENTYQATLRA
+807 QVLESTYQATLRA

>member
-1 MRLRVLPFEKE
+1 
-12 GVRGGFRNSDLQVFN
+12 
-27 EMKIS
+27 MKIS
-32 ENWLRAW
+32 ENWLRTW
-39 VNPEIDSGT
+39 VNPAIDSEK
-48 LSDQL
+48 LSNQL
-53 TMLGLEVDDMAPAA
+53 TMLGLEVDDLSPAA
-67 KPFSGVVVG
+67 KPFTGVVVG
-76 EVLTVEQHPDADRL
+76 EVLTVEQHPNADRL

-132 IKKGKLRGVESQGM
+132 IKKGKLRGIESQGM

-156 DKIDGLLELPADAPV
+156 DKIDGLLELPNDAPV
-171 GVDIREYLELDD
+171 GVNIREYLDLDD
-183 HVIDISITP
+183 NVIDISITP

-199 IRGVAREIGVIN
+199 IRGIAREIGVIN
-211 QLPVAAPEIKEVAA
+211 QLPVTAPEIQEVAA
-225 AIADHKNVIVDT
+225 TIADEKKVVVST
-237 DGCPRYLGRVIKN
+237 EGCPRYLGRVIKN
-250 VNTKAPTPAWM
+250 VNTKAPTPEWM

-286 LGQPLHAFDGGKVEG
+286 LGQPLHAFDGGKVQG
-301 AVHVRQAAAGEKLV
+301 AVHVRQATAGEKLV

-321 VELQEDVMVIADDA
+321 VELNEKVMVIADDE

-347 SSSVTDE
+347 SSSVTDA
-354 TAEIFLESAFFA
+354 TTEIFLESAFFA
-366 PLHIAGRARRF
+366 PLHIAGRARSF

-392 FELPMAAM
+392 FELPVMAM

-417 ITAVEQAALLPKR
+417 ITVAENPAVLPRR
-430 EAIALNQAQVDQL
+430 EAIELEQAQVDQL
-443 LGYAVEPAFISDAL
+443 LGYKVESDFITDAL
-457 SRLGCAVTVKAEGE
+457 TRLGCEVTVKAEGQ
-471 WTVVP
+471 WSVVP

-503 ISLPVMDVKLAKYAD
+503 ISLPVIDVKLAKYQD
-518 QFELAQLRQTAV
+518 QFEVAQLRQTAV

-542 ADAKL
+542 ADLKL
-547 EKQLNPQV
+547 EKQLNPAV
-555 QPLALANPISSDLA
+555 NPLALANPISSDLA

-576 SSLIPCVQYNLNRQ
+576 SSLIPCVQYNVNRQ
-590 QSRVRFFELGLRFD
+590 QNRVRFFELGLRFD
-604 YQGAS
+604 YQDAA
-609 SIHDLKQVPAF
+609 SIHDLKQIPTF
-620 ALIAAGPRTAESWH
+620 ALIATGSRINESWH
-634 GKPAEMDFFDF
+634 GKPQPMDFFDF

-657 LKVEYVRSERAWLHP
+657 LNVEYVRSERAWLHP
-672 GQSAEILLNGQSIGY
+672 GQSAEIMVNGQSIGY

-692 PSLEAELDLSATWVA
+692 PSLEDELDLATTWVA
-707 ELDQQAILQTYVSN
+707 ELDQKAVLQTYVSN

-744 VSEIQQLIEKTGGEL
+744 VSEIQRLIEKTGGEL
-759 LDSAWLFDVYTGQ
+759 LESNWLFDVYTGQ

-782 FALLWQHPSRT
+782 FALLWQHPTRT

>member
-1 MRLRVLPFEKE
+1 
-12 GVRGGFRNSDLQVFN
+12 
-27 EMKIS
+27 MKIS
-32 ENWLRAW
+32 ENWLRTW
-39 VNPEIDSGT
+39 VNPAIDSDT

-53 TMLGLEVDDMAPAA
+53 TMLGLEVDELAPVA
-67 KPFSGVVVG
+67 KPFTGVVVG

-156 DKIDGLLELPADAPV
+156 DKIDGLLELPDDAPV
-171 GVDIREYLELDD
+171 GVNIREYLKLDD
-183 HVIDISITP
+183 NVIDISITP

-199 IRGVAREIGVIN
+199 IRGIAREVAVIN
-211 QLPVAAPEIKEVAA
+211 QLQMNEPEIKSVDATITDEKKV
-225 AIADHKNVIVDT
+225 VIST
-237 DGCPRYLGRVIKN
+237 DGAPRYLGRVIKN
-250 VNTKAPTPAWM
+250 VNVKAATPEWM
-261 ERALARSGI
+261 EQALARSGI
-270 RQHSILVDIT
+270 RTHSILVDVT
-280 NYVLIE
+280 NYVLME
-286 LGQPLHAFDGGKVEG
+286 LGQPMHAFDLAKIEG
-301 AVHVRQAAAGEKLV
+301 TVHVRQAQPQEKLQ
-315 LLNEQE
+315 LLNDQE
-321 VELQEDVMVIADDA
+321 VELQDDVMVIADDQ

-347 SSSVTDE
+347 ASSVTDD
-354 TAEIFLESAFFA
+354 TTDIFLESAFFA
-366 PLHIAGRARRF
+366 PLAIAGRARRF
-377 GLHTDA
+377 GLHTDS

-392 FELPMAAM
+392 FELPLIAM
-400 HRASQLI
+400 NRASQLI
-407 AELAGGEFGP
+407 QELAGGEFGP
-417 ITAVEQAALLPKR
+417 ITVAEKSDLLPKR
-430 EAIALNQAQVDQL
+430 EAIELKQAQVDQL
-443 LGYAVEPAFISDAL
+443 LGYKVAAEFITDAL
-457 SRLGCAVTVKAEGE
+457 TRLGCEVTVQANGE
-471 WTVVP
+471 WSVVP

-486 QDLIEEVARIHG
+486 QDLIEEVARING

-503 ISLPVMDVKLAKYAD
+503 ISLPSMDVQLAKYQD
-518 QFELAQLRQTAV
+518 RFEIAQLRQTVV

-555 QPLALANPISSDLA
+555 SPLMLANPISSDLA
-569 VMRSTLL
+569 AMRSTLL

-604 YQGAS
+604 YQNAN
-609 SIHDLKQVPAF
+609 SIQDLKQIPTL
-620 ALIAAGPRTAESWH
+620 ALVAVGSREPESWH
-634 GKPAEMDFFDF
+634 AKPQPMDFFDF
-645 KGDVEEI
+645 KGEVEEI
-652 LAAAR
+652 LAAGR
-657 LKVEYVRSERAWLHP
+657 VKVEYVRSERPWLHP
-672 GQSAEILLNGQSIGY
+672 GQSAEILVDGQSIGY

-692 PSLEAELDLSATWVA
+692 PSLENELDLSTTWVA
-707 ELDQQAILQTYVSN
+707 ELDQAAVLQSYVSN

-736 LLISDKIN
+736 LLISDNIN
-744 VSEIQQLIEKTGGEL
+744 VRDIQQLIEKTGGEL
-759 LDSAWLFDVYTGQ
+759 LDSTWLFDVYTGQ

-798 IKSGMDNIL
+798 IKSGMDNII

>member
-1 MRLRVLPFEKE
+1 
-12 GVRGGFRNSDLQVFN
+12 
-27 EMKIS
+27 MKIS
-32 ENWLRAW
+32 ENWLRTW
-39 VNPEIDSGT
+39 VNPAIDSET

-53 TMLGLEVDDMAPAA
+53 TMLGLEVDELAPVA
-67 KPFSGVVVG
+67 KPFTGVVVG

-171 GVDIREYLELDD
+171 GVNIREYLKLDD
-183 HVIDISITP
+183 NVIDISITP

-199 IRGVAREIGVIN
+199 IRGIAREIAVIN
-211 QLPVAAPEIKEVAA
+211 QLQMNEPEIKSVDAT
-225 AIADHKNVIVDT
+225 IADEKKVVIST
-237 DGCPRYLGRVIKN
+237 EGAPRYLGRVIKN
-250 VNTKAPTPAWM
+250 VNVKAATPEWM
-261 ERALARSGI
+261 EQALARSGI
-270 RQHSILVDIT
+270 RTHSILVDVT
-280 NYVLIE
+280 NYVLME
-286 LGQPLHAFDGGKVEG
+286 LGQPMHAFDLAKIEG
-301 AVHVRQAAAGEKLV
+301 TIHVRQAKPQEKLQ
-315 LLNEQE
+315 LLNDQE
-321 VELQEDVMVIADDA
+321 VEFQEDIMVIADDQ

-347 SSSVTDE
+347 ASSVTDD
-354 TAEIFLESAFFA
+354 TTDIFLESAFFA
-366 PLHIAGRARRF
+366 PLAIAGRARRF
-377 GLHTDA
+377 GLHTDS

-392 FELPMAAM
+392 FELPLIAM
-400 HRASQLI
+400 NRASQLI
-407 AELAGGEFGP
+407 QELAGGEFGP
-417 ITAVEQAALLPKR
+417 ITVAEKTEILPKR
-430 EAIALNQAQVDQL
+430 EAIELKQAQVDQL
-443 LGYAVEPAFISDAL
+443 LGYQVTADFIADAL
-457 SRLGCAVTVKAEGE
+457 TRLGCEVTVKAEGE
-471 WTVVP
+471 WSVVP

-486 QDLIEEVARIHG
+486 QDLIEEVARIDG

-503 ISLPVMDVKLAKYAD
+503 ISLPSMDVQLAKYQD
-518 QFELAQLRQTAV
+518 RFEIAELRQTIV

-555 QPLALANPISSDLA
+555 NPLMLANPISSDLA
-569 VMRSTLL
+569 AMRSTLL

-604 YQGAS
+604 YQNAK
-609 SIHDLKQVPAF
+609 SIEDLKQIPTL
-620 ALIAAGPRTAESWH
+620 ALVAVGSQQPESWH
-634 GKPAEMDFFDF
+634 VKPQPMDFFDF
-645 KGDVEEI
+645 KGEIEEI
-652 LAAAR
+652 LAAGR
-657 LKVEYVRSERAWLHP
+657 VKVEYVRSERAWLHP
-672 GQSAEILLNGQSIGY
+672 GQSAEILVDGQSIGY

-692 PSLEAELDLSATWVA
+692 PSLENELDLTTTWVA
-707 ELDQQAILQTYVSN
+707 ELDQTAVLQSYVSN

-730 VRRDIA
+730 IRRDIA
-736 LLISDKIN
+736 LLISDNIN
-744 VSEIQQLIEKTGGEL
+744 VRDIQQLIEKTGGEL
-759 LDSAWLFDVYTGQ
+759 LDSTWLFDVYTGQ

-798 IKSGMDNIL
+798 IKSGMDNII

>member
-1 MRLRVLPFEKE
+1 
-12 GVRGGFRNSDLQVFN
+12 
-27 EMKIS
+27 MKIS
-32 ENWLRAW
+32 ENWLRTW
-39 VNPEIDSGT
+39 VNPAIDSEK
-48 LSDQL
+48 LSNQL
-53 TMLGLEVDDMAPAA
+53 TMLGLEVDDLSPAA
-67 KPFSGVVVG
+67 KPFTGVVVG

-132 IKKGKLRGVESQGM
+132 IKKGKLRGIESQGM

-156 DKIDGLLELPADAPV
+156 DKIDGLLELPNDAPV
-171 GVDIREYLELDD
+171 GVNIREYLDLDD
-183 HVIDISITP
+183 NVIDISITP

-199 IRGVAREIGVIN
+199 IRGIAREIGVIN
-211 QLPVAAPEIKEVAA
+211 QLPVTAPEIQEVAA
-225 AIADHKNVIVDT
+225 TIAGEKKVVVST
-237 DGCPRYLGRVIKN
+237 EGCPRYLGRVIKN
-250 VNTKAPTPAWM
+250 VNTKAPTPEWM

-286 LGQPLHAFDGGKVEG
+286 LGQPLHAFDGGKVQG
-301 AVHVRQAAAGEKLV
+301 AVHVRQATAGEKLV

-321 VELQEDVMVIADDA
+321 VELNEKVMVIADDE

-347 SSSVTDE
+347 SSSVTDA
-354 TAEIFLESAFFA
+354 TTEIFLESAFFA
-366 PLHIAGRARRF
+366 PLHIAGRARSF

-392 FELPMAAM
+392 FELPVIAM

-417 ITAVEQAALLPKR
+417 ITVAENAAVLPRR
-430 EAIALNQAQVDQL
+430 EAIELEQAQVDQL
-443 LGYAVEPAFISDAL
+443 LGYKVESDFITDAL
-457 SRLGCAVTVKAEGE
+457 TRLGCEVTVKAEGQ
-471 WTVVP
+471 WSVVP

-503 ISLPVMDVKLAKYAD
+503 ISLPVIDVKLAKYQD
-518 QFELAQLRQTAV
+518 QFEVAQLRQTAV

-542 ADAKL
+542 ADLKL
-547 EKQLNPQV
+547 EKQLNPAV
-555 QPLALANPISSDLA
+555 NPLALANPISSDLA

-576 SSLIPCVQYNLNRQ
+576 SSLIPCVQYNVNRQ
-590 QSRVRFFELGLRFD
+590 QNRVRFFELGLRFD
-604 YQGAS
+604 YQDAA
-609 SIHDLKQVPAF
+609 SIHDLKQIPTF
-620 ALIAAGPRTAESWH
+620 ALIATGSRINESWH
-634 GKPAEMDFFDF
+634 GKPQPMDFFDF

-657 LKVEYVRSERAWLHP
+657 LNVEYVRSERAWLHP
-672 GQSAEILLNGQSIGY
+672 GQSAEIMVNGQSIGY

-692 PSLEAELDLSATWVA
+692 PSLEDELDLAITWVA
-707 ELDQQAILQTYVSN
+707 ELDQKAVLQTYVSN

-744 VSEIQQLIEKTGGEL
+744 VSEIQRLIEKTGGEL
-759 LDSAWLFDVYTGQ
+759 LESNWLFDVYTGQ

-782 FALLWQHPSRT
+782 FALLWQHPTRT

>member
-1 MRLRVLPFEKE
+1 
-12 GVRGGFRNSDLQVFN
+12 
-27 EMKIS
+27 MKIS
-32 ENWLRAW
+32 ENWLRTW
-39 VNPEIDSGT
+39 VNPAIDSDT

-53 TMLGLEVDDMAPAA
+53 TMLGLEVDELAPVA
-67 KPFSGVVVG
+67 KPFTGVVVG

-171 GVDIREYLELDD
+171 GVNIREYLKLDD
-183 HVIDISITP
+183 NVIDISITP

-199 IRGVAREIGVIN
+199 IRGIAREVAVIN
-211 QLPVAAPEIKEVAA
+211 QQQMNEPEIKSVDATITDEKKV
-225 AIADHKNVIVDT
+225 VINT
-237 DGCPRYLGRVIKN
+237 DGAPRYLGRVIKN
-250 VNTKAPTPAWM
+250 VNVKAATPEWM
-261 ERALARSGI
+261 EQALARSGI
-270 RQHSILVDIT
+270 RTHSILVDVT
-280 NYVLIE
+280 NYVLME
-286 LGQPLHAFDGGKVEG
+286 LGQPMHAFDLAKIEG
-301 AVHVRQAAAGEKLV
+301 TVHVRQAQPQEKLQ
-315 LLNEQE
+315 LLNDQE
-321 VELQEDVMVIADDA
+321 VELQDDVMVIADDQ

-347 SSSVTDE
+347 ASSVTDD
-354 TAEIFLESAFFA
+354 TTDIFLESAFFA
-366 PLHIAGRARRF
+366 PLAIAGRARRF
-377 GLHTDA
+377 GLHTDS

-392 FELPMAAM
+392 FELPLIAM
-400 HRASQLI
+400 NRASQLI
-407 AELAGGEFGP
+407 QELAGGEFGP
-417 ITAVEQAALLPKR
+417 ITVAEKSDLLPKR
-430 EAIALNQAQVDQL
+430 EAIELKQAQVDQL
-443 LGYAVEPAFISDAL
+443 LGYKVAAEFITDAL
-457 SRLGCAVTVKAEGE
+457 TRLGCEVTVQADGE
-471 WTVVP
+471 WSVVP

-486 QDLIEEVARIHG
+486 QDLIEEVARIDG

-503 ISLPVMDVKLAKYAD
+503 ISLPSMDVQLAKYQD
-518 QFELAQLRQTAV
+518 RFEIAQLRQTVV

-555 QPLALANPISSDLA
+555 SPLMLANPISSDLA
-569 VMRSTLL
+569 AMRSTLL

-604 YQGAS
+604 YQNAN
-609 SIHDLKQVPAF
+609 SIQDLKQIPTL
-620 ALIAAGPRTAESWH
+620 ALVAVGSREPESWH
-634 GKPAEMDFFDF
+634 AKPQPMDFFDF
-645 KGDVEEI
+645 KGEVEEI
-652 LAAAR
+652 LAAGR
-657 LKVEYVRSERAWLHP
+657 VKVEYVRSERPWLHP
-672 GQSAEILLNGQSIGY
+672 GQSAEILVDGQSIGY

-692 PSLEAELDLSATWVA
+692 PSLENELDLSTTWVA
-707 ELDQQAILQTYVSN
+707 ELDQAAVLQSYVSN

-736 LLISDKIN
+736 LLISDNIN
-744 VSEIQQLIEKTGGEL
+744 VRDIQQLIEKTGGEL
-759 LDSAWLFDVYTGQ
+759 LDSTWLFDVYTGQ

-798 IKSGMDNIL
+798 IKSGMDNII